1 MRERAA
7 GSESAAAGA
16 GRGARG
22 PAASPRPQHPRAR
35 SIPAPGRPQRAGQS
49 RAEGGKPTA
58 PPQPRRILGD
68 LEPDPRRI
76 RIPAPSIPRRCGH
89 SMGGGAPRL
98 DPRLLLLLLL
108 GLCGWSTALR
118 GNENSEALPESIP
131 SAPGTLPHFMEEP
144 DDSYII
150 KSNPIVLRCKA
161 KPAMQIFFKCNG
173 EWVHQNEHVSEESL
187 DEATGL
193 KVREVFINV
202 TRQQVE
208 DFHGPEDYWCQCVA
222 WSHLGT
228 SKSRKAS
235 VRIAYLRK
243 NFEQDPQGKEVPIEG
258 MIVLHC
264 RPPEGVPAAE
274 VEWLKNE
281 EPIDSNLDENIDTRA
296 DHNLIIRQARLS
308 DSGNY
313 TCMAANIV
321 AKRRSMSATVVVYV
335 NGGWSSWTEW
345 SNCNARCGR
354 GWQKRSR
361 TCTNP
366 APLNGGAFCEGM
378 SVQKITCTSLCPVD
392 GSWEVWSEW
401 SVCSPECE
409 HLRVRECIAPPP
421 RNGGKFCEG
430 LGQESEN
437 CTEGLCIQDKKPL
450 HEIKS
455 QNLETAS
462 DIALYSGL
470 GAAVLAVAVLVV
482 AVTLYRRSQSNSLL
496 LNSSM
501 QPELTV
507 SRTYSGPICLQDPLD
522 KELMTESSLF
532 NPLSDIKVKVQSSFM
547 VSLGV
552 TERAEFHGKAP
563 PGTFP
568 HGNVPH
574 PAFGTVQGRNK
585 AVYIQNLASI
595 STSSQLRTTAL
606 FGHLGGRLVVPNT
619 GVSLLIPHGAIPEES
634 SWEIY
639 LAITQKESSLQP
651 EGSAV
656 LLGPEV
662 TCGPSEVTVSTPFAL
677 TIPHCAHADPQ
688 HWSIHLKRRT
698 QQGKWEEVMS
708 VEEETTSCYCLLDP
722 YACHILLNSF
732 GTYALIGEPISDCA
746 VRQLKVAVFGCLS
759 CNSLDYNLRVYCMDN
774 TPCAFQEVVSDERLQ
789 GGQLLEEPKLLHFK
803 GNTCS
808 LQISVLDIP
817 PFLWRI
823 KPFTACQ
830 EVPFS
835 RVWRGSARPLLC
847 AFSLERYSPGTTQ
860 LSCKVCVRQL
870 KGHEQVLHVQT
881 SILESERETI
891 TFFAHDDSNFPAQVG
906 PKAFKIPFSIRQR
919 ICATFDAPSAKGKDW
934 QMLAQKNSINRNLS
948 YFATQSSPSAVILDL
963 WEARH
968 QQDGDLDSL
977 ACALEE
983 IGRTHS
989 QPPEPPEPEL
999 EEPDF
1004 SYSRQNG
1011 L

>member
-1 MRERAA
+1 MGRAA
-7 GSESAAAGA
+7 
-16 GRGARG
+16 
-22 PAASPRPQHPRAR
+22 
-35 SIPAPGRPQRAGQS
+35 APGGS
-49 RAEGGKPTA
+49 
-58 PPQPRRILGD
+58 
-68 LEPDPRRI
+68 
-76 RIPAPSIPRRCGH
+76 
-89 SMGGGAPRL
+89 GGGAPRWL
-98 DPRLLLLLLL
+98 PWL
-108 GLCGWSTALR
+108 GLCFWAAGAAAGR
-118 GNENSEALPESIP
+118 GTDNSEVLPESIP
-131 SAPGTLPHFMEEP
+131 SAPGTLPHFIEEP
-144 DDSYII
+144 DDAYII
-150 KSNPIVLRCKA
+150 KSNPIALRCKA
-161 KPAMQIFFKCNG
+161 RPAMQIFFKCNG

-187 DEATGL
+187 DESSGL

-243 NFEQDPQGKEVPIEG
+243 NFEQDPQGREVPIEG

-281 EPIDSNLDENIDTRA
+281 EPIDSEQDENIDTRA

-321 AKRRSMSATVVVYV
+321 AKRRSLSATVVVY
-335 NGGWSSWTEW
+335 
-345 SNCNARCGR
+345 
-354 GWQKRSR
+354 
-361 TCTNP
+361 
-366 APLNGGAFCEGM
+366 
-378 SVQKITCTSLCPVD
+378 VD

-409 HLRVRECIAPPP
+409 HLRIRECTAPAP

-430 LGQESEN
+430 LSQESEN
-437 CTEGLCIQDKKPL
+437 CTDGLCILDKKPL
-450 HEIKS
+450 HEIKPQS
-455 QNLETAS
+455 IESAS

-470 GAAVLAVAVLVV
+470 GAAVVAVAVLVIG
-482 AVTLYRRSQSNSLL
+482 VTLYRRSQSDYGVDVIDSSALTGGFQTFNFKTVRQGNSLL
-496 LNSSM
+496 LNSAM
-501 QPELTV
+501 QPDLTV

-552 TERAEFHGKAP
+552 SERAEYHGKNHSR
-563 PGTFP
+563 TFP
-568 HGNVPH
+568 HGNNHSFSTMH
-574 PAFGTVQGRNK
+574 PRNK
-585 AVYIQNLASI
+585 TPYIQNL
-595 STSSQLRTTAL
+595 SSLPTRTELRTTGV
-606 FGHLGGRLVVPNT
+606 FGHLGGRLVMPNT
-619 GVSLLIPHGAIPEES
+619 GVSLLIPHGAIPEEN

-639 LAITQKESSLQP
+639 MSINQGEPSLQSD
-651 EGSAV
+651 GSEV
-656 LLGPEV
+656 LLSPEV
-662 TCGPSEVTVSTPFAL
+662 TCGPPDMIVTTPFAL
-677 TIPHCAHADPQ
+677 TIPHCADVSSE
-688 HWSIHLKRRT
+688 HWNIHLKKRT

-708 VEEETTSCYCLLDP
+708 VEDESTSCYCLLDP
-722 YACHILLNSF
+722 FACHVLLDSF
-732 GTYALIGEPISDCA
+732 GTYALTGEPITDCA
-746 VRQLKVAVFGCLS
+746 VKQLKVAVFGCMS
-759 CNSLDYNLRVYCMDN
+759 CNSLDYNLRVYCVDN
-774 TPCAFQEVVSDERLQ
+774 TPCAFQEVVSDERHQ
-789 GGQLLEEPKLLHFK
+789 GGQLLEEPKLLHFQ
-803 GNTCS
+803 GNTFS

-835 RVWRGSARPLLC
+835 RVWCSNRQPLHC
-847 AFSLERYSPGTTQ
+847 AFSLERYTPTTTQ
-860 LSCKVCVRQL
+860 LSCKICIRQL
-870 KGHEQVLHVQT
+870 KGHEQILQVQT
-881 SILESERETI
+881 SILESEREAI
-891 TFFAHDDSNFPAQVG
+891 TFFAQEDSTFPAQTG
-906 PKAFKIPFSIRQR
+906 PKAFKIPYSIRQR
-919 ICATFDAPSAKGKDW
+919 ICATFDTPNAKGKDW

-948 YFATQSSPSAVILDL
+948 YFATQSSPSAVILNL

-968 QQDGDLDSL
+968 QHDGDLDSL

-983 IGRTHS
+983 IGRTHTKLSNISES
-989 QPPEPPEPEL
+989 QLDEA
-999 EEPDF
+999 DF
-1004 SYSRQNG
+1004 NYSRQNG

>member
-1 MRERAA
+1 MGRA
-7 GSESAAAGA
+7 SAAVGGGGARRWLSWLGLCFWAAGA
-16 GRGARG
+16 AAARG
-22 PAASPRPQHPRAR
+22 TDN
-35 SIPAPGRPQRAGQS
+35 G
-49 RAEGGKPTA
+49 EV
-58 PPQPRRILGD
+58 L
-68 LEPDPRRI
+68 PD
-76 RIPAPSIPRRCGH
+76 
-89 SMGGGAPRL
+89 
-98 DPRLLLLLLL
+98 
-108 GLCGWSTALR
+108 
-118 GNENSEALPESIP
+118 SIP
-131 SAPGTLPHFMEEP
+131 SAPGTLPHFIEEP
-144 DDSYII
+144 DDAYII
-150 KSNPIVLRCKA
+150 KSNPIALRCKA
-161 KPAMQIFFKCNG
+161 RPAMQIFFKCNG

-187 DEATGL
+187 DESSGL

-243 NFEQDPQGKEVPIEG
+243 NFEQDPQGREVPIEG

-281 EPIDSNLDENIDTRA
+281 EPIDSEQDENIDTRA

-321 AKRRSMSATVVVYV
+321 AKRRSLSATVVVY
-335 NGGWSSWTEW
+335 
-345 SNCNARCGR
+345 
-354 GWQKRSR
+354 
-361 TCTNP
+361 
-366 APLNGGAFCEGM
+366 
-378 SVQKITCTSLCPVD
+378 VD

-401 SVCSPECE
+401 SVCSPDCE
-409 HLRVRECIAPPP
+409 HLRIRECSAPPP

-430 LGQESEN
+430 LSQESEN
-437 CTEGLCIQDKKPL
+437 CTDGLCTLDKKPL
-450 HEIKS
+450 HEIKPQS
-455 QNLETAS
+455 IENAS

-470 GAAVLAVAVLVV
+470 GAAVVAVAVLVIG
-482 AVTLYRRSQSNSLL
+482 VTLYRRSQSDYGVDVIDSSALTGGFQTFNFKTVRQGLGMEPKTSCMLGKHSVTELHPLPCNSLL
-496 LNSSM
+496 LNSAM
-501 QPELTV
+501 QPDLTV

-552 TERAEFHGKAP
+552 SERAEYHGKNHS
-563 PGTFP
+563 GTFP
-568 HGNVPH
+568 HGNNRSFSTMH
-574 PAFGTVQGRNK
+574 PRNK
-585 AVYIQNLASI
+585 TPYIQNL
-595 STSSQLRTTAL
+595 SSLPTRTELRTTGV
-606 FGHLGGRLVVPNT
+606 FGHLGGRLVMPNT
-619 GVSLLIPHGAIPEES
+619 GVSLLIPHGAIPEEN

-639 LAITQKESSLQP
+639 MSINQGEPSLQSD
-651 EGSAV
+651 GSEV
-656 LLGPEV
+656 LLSPEV
-662 TCGPSEVTVSTPFAL
+662 TCGPPDIIVTTPFAL
-677 TIPHCAHADPQ
+677 TIPHCADVSSE
-688 HWSIHLKRRT
+688 HWNIHLKKRT

-708 VEEETTSCYCLLDP
+708 VEDESTSCYCLLDP
-722 YACHILLNSF
+722 FACHVLLDSF
-732 GTYALIGEPISDCA
+732 GTYALTGEPITDCA
-746 VRQLKVAVFGCLS
+746 VKQLKVAVFGCMS
-759 CNSLDYNLRVYCMDN
+759 CNSLDYNLRVYCVDN
-774 TPCAFQEVVSDERLQ
+774 TPCAFQEVVSDERHQ

-803 GNTCS
+803 GNTFS

-835 RVWRGSARPLLC
+835 RVWCSNRQPLHC
-847 AFSLERYSPGTTQ
+847 AFSLERYTPTTTQ
-860 LSCKVCVRQL
+860 LSCKICIRQL
-870 KGHEQVLHVQT
+870 KGHEQILQVQT

-891 TFFAHDDSNFPAQVG
+891 TFFAQEDSSFPAQTG
-906 PKAFKIPFSIRQR
+906 PKAFKIPYSIRQR
-919 ICATFDAPSAKGKDW
+919 ICATFDTPNAKGKDW

-948 YFATQSSPSAVILDL
+948 YFATQSSPSAVILNL

-968 QQDGDLDSL
+968 QHDGDLDSL

-983 IGRTHS
+983 IGRTHTKLSNITES
-989 QPPEPPEPEL
+989 QLDEA
-999 EEPDF
+999 DF
-1004 SYSRQNG
+1004 NYSRQNG

>member
-1 MRERAA
+1 MDKI
-7 GSESAAAGA
+7 AGA
-16 GRGARG
+16 DNG
-22 PAASPRPQHPRAR
+22 
-35 SIPAPGRPQRAGQS
+35 
-49 RAEGGKPTA
+49 ET
-58 PPQPRRILGD
+58 
-68 LEPDPRRI
+68 
-76 RIPAPSIPRRCGH
+76 
-89 SMGGGAPRL
+89 
-98 DPRLLLLLLL
+98 
-108 GLCGWSTALR
+108 
-118 GNENSEALPESIP
+118 LPESIP
-131 SAPGTLPHFMEEP
+131 SAPGTLPHFIEEP
-144 DDSYII
+144 DDAYII
-150 KSNPIVLRCKA
+150 KSNPIALRCKA
-161 KPAMQIFFKCNG
+161 RPAMQIFFKCNG

-187 DEATGL
+187 DESSGL

-243 NFEQDPQGKEVPIEG
+243 NFEQDPQGREVPIEG

-281 EPIDSNLDENIDTRA
+281 EPIDSEQDENIDTRA

-321 AKRRSMSATVVVYV
+321 AKRRSLSATVVVY
-335 NGGWSSWTEW
+335 
-345 SNCNARCGR
+345 
-354 GWQKRSR
+354 
-361 TCTNP
+361 
-366 APLNGGAFCEGM
+366 
-378 SVQKITCTSLCPVD
+378 VD

-409 HLRVRECIAPPP
+409 HLRIRECTAPPP

-430 LGQESEN
+430 LSQESEN
-437 CTEGLCIQDKKPL
+437 CTDGLCILDKKPL
-450 HEIKS
+450 HEIKPQS
-455 QNLETAS
+455 IENAS

-470 GAAVLAVAVLVV
+470 GAAVVAVAVLVIG
-482 AVTLYRRSQSNSLL
+482 VTLYRRSQSDYGVDVIDSSALTGNPLL

-501 QPELTV
+501 QPDLTV

-552 TERAEFHGKAP
+552 SERAEYHGKNHS
-563 PGTFP
+563 GTFP
-568 HGNVPH
+568 HGNNRSFSTMH
-574 PAFGTVQGRNK
+574 PRNK
-585 AVYIQNLASI
+585 TPYIQNL
-595 STSSQLRTTAL
+595 SSLPTRTELRTTGV
-606 FGHLGGRLVVPNT
+606 FGHLGGRLVMPNT
-619 GVSLLIPHGAIPEES
+619 GVSLLIPHGAIPEEN

-639 LAITQKESSLQP
+639 MSINQGEPSLQSD
-651 EGSAV
+651 GSEV
-656 LLGPEV
+656 LLSPEV
-662 TCGPSEVTVSTPFAL
+662 TCGPPDMTVTTPFAL
-677 TIPHCAHADPQ
+677 TIPHCADVSSE
-688 HWSIHLKRRT
+688 HWNIHLKKRT

-708 VEEETTSCYCLLDP
+708 VEDESTSCYCLLDP
-722 YACHILLNSF
+722 FACHVLLDSF
-732 GTYALIGEPISDCA
+732 GTYALTGEPITDCA
-746 VRQLKVAVFGCLS
+746 VKQLKVAVFGCMS
-759 CNSLDYNLRVYCMDN
+759 CNSLDYNLRVYCVDN
-774 TPCAFQEVVSDERLQ
+774 TPWAFQEVVSDERHQ

-803 GNTCS
+803 GNTFS

-835 RVWRGSARPLLC
+835 RVWCSNQQPLHC
-847 AFSLERYSPGTTQ
+847 AFSLERYTPTTTQ
-860 LSCKVCVRQL
+860 LSCKICIRQL
-870 KGHEQVLHVQT
+870 KGHEQILQVQT

-891 TFFAHDDSNFPAQVG
+891 TFFAQEDSTFPAQTG
-906 PKAFKIPFSIRQR
+906 PKAFKIPYSIRQR
-919 ICATFDAPSAKGKDW
+919 ICATFDTPNAKGKDW

-948 YFATQSSPSAVILDL
+948 YFATQSSPSAVILNL

-968 QQDGDLDSL
+968 QHDGDLDSL

-983 IGRTHS
+983 IGRTHTKLSNITES
-989 QPPEPPEPEL
+989 QLDEA
-999 EEPDF
+999 DF
-1004 SYSRQNG
+1004 NYSRQNG

>member
-1 MRERAA
+1 MGRA
-7 GSESAAAGA
+7 AAAGGGA
-16 GRGARG
+16 GGARRWL
-22 PAASPRPQHPRAR
+22 PW
-35 SIPAPGRPQRAGQS
+35 
-49 RAEGGKPTA
+49 
-58 PPQPRRILGD
+58 
-68 LEPDPRRI
+68 
-76 RIPAPSIPRRCGH
+76 
-89 SMGGGAPRL
+89 
-98 DPRLLLLLLL
+98 L
-108 GLCGWSTALR
+108 GLCFWAAGAAAAR
-118 GNENSEALPESIP
+118 GADNGEALPESIP
-131 SAPGTLPHFMEEP
+131 SAPGTLPHFIEEP
-144 DDSYII
+144 DDAYII
-150 KSNPIVLRCKA
+150 KSNPIALRCKA
-161 KPAMQIFFKCNG
+161 RPAMQIFFKCNG

-187 DEATGL
+187 DESSGL

-243 NFEQDPQGKEVPIEG
+243 NFEQDPQGREVPIEG

-281 EPIDSNLDENIDTRA
+281 EPIDSEQDENIDTRA

-321 AKRRSMSATVVVYV
+321 AKRRSLSATVVVY
-335 NGGWSSWTEW
+335 
-345 SNCNARCGR
+345 
-354 GWQKRSR
+354 
-361 TCTNP
+361 
-366 APLNGGAFCEGM
+366 
-378 SVQKITCTSLCPVD
+378 VD

-409 HLRVRECIAPPP
+409 HLRIRECTAPPP

-430 LGQESEN
+430 LSQESEN
-437 CTEGLCIQDKKPL
+437 CTDGLCILDKKPL
-450 HEIKS
+450 HEIKPQS
-455 QNLETAS
+455 IENAS

-470 GAAVLAVAVLVV
+470 GAAVVAVAVLVIG
-482 AVTLYRRSQSNSLL
+482 VTLYRRSQSDYGVDVIDSSALTGNPLL

-501 QPELTV
+501 QPDLTV
-507 SRTYSGPICLQDPLD
+507 SRTYSGPICLQDPMD

-552 TERAEFHGKAP
+552 SERAEYHGKNHS
-563 PGTFP
+563 GTFP
-568 HGNVPH
+568 HGNNRSFSTMH
-574 PAFGTVQGRNK
+574 PRNK
-585 AVYIQNLASI
+585 TPYIQNL
-595 STSSQLRTTAL
+595 SSLPTRTELRTTGV
-606 FGHLGGRLVVPNT
+606 FGHLGGRLVMPNT
-619 GVSLLIPHGAIPEES
+619 GVSLLIPHGAIPEEN

-639 LAITQKESSLQP
+639 MSINQGEPSLQSD
-651 EGSAV
+651 GSEV
-656 LLGPEV
+656 LLSPEV
-662 TCGPSEVTVSTPFAL
+662 TCGPPDMTVTTPFAL
-677 TIPHCAHADPQ
+677 TIPHCADVSSE
-688 HWSIHLKRRT
+688 HWNIHLKKRT

-708 VEEETTSCYCLLDP
+708 VEDESTSCYCLLDP
-722 YACHILLNSF
+722 FACHVLLDSF
-732 GTYALIGEPISDCA
+732 GTYALTGEPITDCA
-746 VRQLKVAVFGCLS
+746 VKQLKVAVFGCMS
-759 CNSLDYNLRVYCMDN
+759 CNSLDYNLRVYCVDN
-774 TPCAFQEVVSDERLQ
+774 TPWAFQEVVSDERHQ

-803 GNTCS
+803 GNTFS

-835 RVWRGSARPLLC
+835 RVWCSNQQPLHC
-847 AFSLERYSPGTTQ
+847 AFSLERYTPTTTQ
-860 LSCKVCVRQL
+860 LSCKICIRQL
-870 KGHEQVLHVQT
+870 KGHEQILQVQT

-891 TFFAHDDSNFPAQVG
+891 TFFAQEDSTFPAQTG
-906 PKAFKIPFSIRQR
+906 PKAFKIPYSIRQR
-919 ICATFDAPSAKGKDW
+919 ICATFDTPNAKGKDW

-948 YFATQSSPSAVILDL
+948 YFATQSSPSAVILNL

-968 QQDGDLDSL
+968 QHDGDLDSL

-983 IGRTHS
+983 IGRTHTKLSNITES
-989 QPPEPPEPEL
+989 QLDEA
-999 EEPDF
+999 DF
-1004 SYSRQNG
+1004 NYSRQNG

>member
-1 MRERAA
+1 MRA
-7 GSESAAAGA
+7 GSLDGRTAPCVCVGLLFALLGGA
-16 GRGARG
+16 G
-22 PAASPRPQHPRAR
+22 
-35 SIPAPGRPQRAGQS
+35 
-49 RAEGGKPTA
+49 T
-58 PPQPRRILGD
+58 
-68 LEPDPRRI
+68 
-76 RIPAPSIPRRCGH
+76 
-89 SMGGGAPRL
+89 
-98 DPRLLLLLLL
+98 
-108 GLCGWSTALR
+108 LR
-118 GNENSEALPESIP
+118 GTDTSETLPESVP
-131 SAPGTLPHFMEEP
+131 SAPGTLPHFMQEP
-144 DDSYII
+144 DDAYII
-150 KSNPIVLRCKA
+150 KSNPIVLRCRA
-161 KPAMQIFFKCNG
+161 MPAMQIFFKCNG
-173 EWVHQNEHVSEESL
+173 EWVHQNEHVSEESM
-187 DEATGL
+187 DKITGL
-193 KVREVFINV
+193 MIREAYINV

-222 WSHLGT
+222 WSLLGT

-281 EPIDSNLDENIDTRA
+281 EPVNAEQDENIDTRA

-321 AKRRSMSATVVVYV
+321 AKRRSLSATVVVYV
-335 NGGWSSWTEW
+335 NGGWSSWTAW
-345 SNCNARCGR
+345 SNCNAQCGR

-378 SVQKITCTSLCPVD
+378 SVQKITCTSLCPMD
-392 GSWEVWSEW
+392 GAWEVWSEW

-409 HLRVRECIAPPP
+409 HLRIRECTSPPP

-430 LGQESEN
+430 PNQESEN
-437 CTEGLCIQDKKPL
+437 CTEGLCIQDRKPL
-450 HEIKS
+450 HEIKP
-455 QNLETAS
+455 QNIENPT

-470 GAAVLAVAVLVV
+470 GAAVIAVAVIVIG
-482 AVTLYRRSQSNSLL
+482 VTLYRRSQSEYGVDVIDSSALTGGFQTFNFKTVRQGNSLL

-501 QPELTV
+501 QPDLTV
-507 SRTYSGPICLQDPLD
+507 SRTYSGPICLQDPID

-552 TERAEFHGKAP
+552 TEHSEYHGKTHS
-563 PGTFP
+563 GTFP
-568 HGNVPH
+568 HDN
-574 PAFGTVQGRNK
+574 NK
-585 AVYIQNLASI
+585 TFNPVHVKNKTAYIQNLSSLSKQNEMRATSI
-595 STSSQLRTTAL
+595 
-606 FGHLGGRLVVPNT
+606 FGHLGGRLGIPNT
-619 GVSLLIPHGAIPEES
+619 GVSLLIPHGAIPEET

-639 LAITQKESSLQP
+639 LAINHDESSLQL
-651 EGSAV
+651 EGSEI

-662 TCGPSEVTVSTPFAL
+662 TCGPIELMVSTPFAL
-677 TIPHCAHADPQ
+677 TIPHCADVNSE
-688 HWSIHLKRRT
+688 HWNIHLKKRKHL
-698 QQGKWEEVMS
+698 GKWEEVMS

-722 YACHILLNSF
+722 YACHILLDSF
-732 GTYALIGEPISDCA
+732 GTYALFGEPLSDCS
-746 VRQLKVAVFGCLS
+746 VKELKVAVFGCMS
-759 CNSLDYNLRVYCMDN
+759 CNSLDYSLRVYCVDN
-774 TPCAFQEVVSDERLQ
+774 TPWAFQDVISGERHQ

-803 GNTCS
+803 GNTFS

-835 RVWRGSARPLLC
+835 RVWRNNKQPLHC
-847 AFSLERYSPGTTQ
+847 AFSLERYTPATTQ
-860 LSCKVCVRQL
+860 LSCKICVRQV
-870 KGHEQVLHVQT
+870 KGHEQILQIQT
-881 SILESERETI
+881 SILENERGTI
-891 TFFAHDDSNFPAQVG
+891 TFFSHDDNFPVQMG
-906 PKAFKIPFSIRQR
+906 PQAFKIPYSIRQR
-919 ICATFDAPSAKGKDW
+919 ICATFDTPSAKGKDW

-948 YFATQSSPSAVILDL
+948 YFATHHSPSAVILDL

-968 QQDGDLDSL
+968 QHDGDLDSL

-983 IGRTHS
+983 IGRTQS
-989 QPPEPPEPEL
+989 QLSNLTETQM
-999 EEPDF
+999 EESNF

>member
-1 MRERAA
+1 M
-7 GSESAAAGA
+7 GTAAAG
-16 GRGARG
+16 GGCGARRWL
-22 PAASPRPQHPRAR
+22 PW
-35 SIPAPGRPQRAGQS
+35 
-49 RAEGGKPTA
+49 
-58 PPQPRRILGD
+58 
-68 LEPDPRRI
+68 
-76 RIPAPSIPRRCGH
+76 
-89 SMGGGAPRL
+89 
-98 DPRLLLLLLL
+98 L
-108 GLCGWSTALR
+108 GLCFWAAGAAAAR
-118 GNENSEALPESIP
+118 GADNGEVLPDSIP
-131 SAPGTLPHFMEEP
+131 SAPGTLPHFIEEP
-144 DDSYII
+144 EDAYII
-150 KSNPIVLRCKA
+150 KSNPIALRCKA
-161 KPAMQIFFKCNG
+161 RPAMQIFFKCNG

-187 DEATGL
+187 DESSGL

-243 NFEQDPQGKEVPIEG
+243 NFEQDPQGREVPIEG

-281 EPIDSNLDENIDTRA
+281 EPIDSTQDENIDTRA

-321 AKRRSMSATVVVYV
+321 AKRRSLSATVVVY
-335 NGGWSSWTEW
+335 
-345 SNCNARCGR
+345 
-354 GWQKRSR
+354 
-361 TCTNP
+361 
-366 APLNGGAFCEGM
+366 
-378 SVQKITCTSLCPVD
+378 VD

-409 HLRVRECIAPPP
+409 HLRIRECTAPPP

-430 LGQESEN
+430 LSQESEN
-437 CTEGLCIQDKKPL
+437 CTDGLCILDKKPL
-450 HEIKS
+450 HEIKPQS
-455 QNLETAS
+455 IENAS

-470 GAAVLAVAVLVV
+470 GAAVVAVAVLVIG
-482 AVTLYRRSQSNSLL
+482 VTLYRRSHSDYGVDVIDSSALTGGFQTFNFKTVRQGNSLL
-496 LNSSM
+496 LNPAM
-501 QPELTV
+501 QPDLTV

-552 TERAEFHGKAP
+552 SERAEYHGKNHS
-563 PGTFP
+563 GTFP
-568 HGNVPH
+568 HGNNRGFSTVH
-574 PAFGTVQGRNK
+574 PRNK
-585 AVYIQNLASI
+585 TPYIQNL
-595 STSSQLRTTAL
+595 SSLPTRTELRTTGV
-606 FGHLGGRLVVPNT
+606 FGHLGGRLVMPNT
-619 GVSLLIPHGAIPEES
+619 GVSLLIPHGAIPEEN

-639 LAITQKESSLQP
+639 MSINQGEPSLQSD
-651 EGSAV
+651 GSEV
-656 LLGPEV
+656 LLSPEV
-662 TCGPSEVTVSTPFAL
+662 TCGPPDMLVTTPFAL
-677 TIPHCAHADPQ
+677 TIPHCADVSSE
-688 HWSIHLKRRT
+688 HWNIHLKKRT

-708 VEEETTSCYCLLDP
+708 VEDESTSCYCLLDP
-722 YACHILLNSF
+722 FACHVLLDSF
-732 GTYALIGEPISDCA
+732 GTYALTGEPITDCA
-746 VRQLKVAVFGCLS
+746 VKQLKVAVFGCMS
-759 CNSLDYNLRVYCMDN
+759 CNSLDYNLRVYCVDN
-774 TPCAFQEVVSDERLQ
+774 TPCAFQEVVSDERHQ

-803 GNTCS
+803 GNTFS

-835 RVWRGSARPLLC
+835 RVWSSNRQPLHC
-847 AFSLERYSPGTTQ
+847 AFSLERYTPTTTQ
-860 LSCKVCVRQL
+860 LSCKICIRQL
-870 KGHEQVLHVQT
+870 KGHEQILQVQT

-891 TFFAHDDSNFPAQVG
+891 TFFAQEDSTFPAQTG
-906 PKAFKIPFSIRQR
+906 PKAFKIPYSIRQR
-919 ICATFDAPSAKGKDW
+919 ICATFDTPNAKGKDW

-948 YFATQSSPSAVILDL
+948 YFATQSSPSAVILNL

-983 IGRTHS
+983 IGRTHTKLSNITES
-989 QPPEPPEPEL
+989 QL
-999 EEPDF
+999 EEADF
-1004 SYSRQNG
+1004 NYSRQNG

>member
-1 MRERAA
+1 MGTGAA
-7 GSESAAAGA
+7 DGSRGARRWLPWLGLCFWAAGA
-16 GRGARG
+16 AAARGADG
-22 PAASPRPQHPRAR
+22 S
-35 SIPAPGRPQRAGQS
+35 
-49 RAEGGKPTA
+49 E
-58 PPQPRRILGD
+58 IL
-68 LEPDPRRI
+68 PD
-76 RIPAPSIPRRCGH
+76 
-89 SMGGGAPRL
+89 
-98 DPRLLLLLLL
+98 
-108 GLCGWSTALR
+108 
-118 GNENSEALPESIP
+118 SIP
-131 SAPGTLPHFMEEP
+131 SAPGTLPHFIEEP
-144 DDSYII
+144 EDAYII
-150 KSNPIVLRCKA
+150 KSNPIALRCKA
-161 KPAMQIFFKCNG
+161 RPAMQIFFKCNG

-187 DEATGL
+187 DESSGL

-243 NFEQDPQGKEVPIEG
+243 NFEQDPQGREVPIEG

-281 EPIDSNLDENIDTRA
+281 EPIDSEQDENIDTRA

-321 AKRRSMSATVVVYV
+321 AKRRSLSATVVVY
-335 NGGWSSWTEW
+335 
-345 SNCNARCGR
+345 
-354 GWQKRSR
+354 
-361 TCTNP
+361 
-366 APLNGGAFCEGM
+366 
-378 SVQKITCTSLCPVD
+378 VD

-409 HLRVRECIAPPP
+409 HLRIRECTAPPP

-430 LGQESEN
+430 LSQESEN
-437 CTEGLCIQDKKPL
+437 CTDGLCILDKKPL
-450 HEIKS
+450 HEIKPQS
-455 QNLETAS
+455 IENAS

-470 GAAVLAVAVLVV
+470 GAAVVAVAVLVIG
-482 AVTLYRRSQSNSLL
+482 VTLYRRSHSDYGVDVIDSSALTGNSLL
-496 LNSSM
+496 LNPAM
-501 QPELTV
+501 QPDLTV

-552 TERAEFHGKAP
+552 SERAEYHGKNHS
-563 PGTFP
+563 GTFP
-568 HGNVPH
+568 HGNNRGFSTIH
-574 PAFGTVQGRNK
+574 PRNK
-585 AVYIQNLASI
+585 TPYVQNL
-595 STSSQLRTTAL
+595 SSLPTRTELRTTGV
-606 FGHLGGRLVVPNT
+606 FGHLGGRLVMPNT
-619 GVSLLIPHGAIPEES
+619 GVSLLIPHGAIPEEN

-639 LAITQKESSLQP
+639 MSINQGEPSLQSD
-651 EGSAV
+651 GSEV
-656 LLGPEV
+656 LLSPEV
-662 TCGPSEVTVSTPFAL
+662 TCGPPDMLVTTPFAL
-677 TIPHCAHADPQ
+677 TIPHCADVSSE
-688 HWSIHLKRRT
+688 HWNIHLKKRT

-708 VEEETTSCYCLLDP
+708 VEDESTSCYCLLDP
-722 YACHILLNSF
+722 FACHVLLDSF
-732 GTYALIGEPISDCA
+732 GTYALTGEPITDCA
-746 VRQLKVAVFGCLS
+746 VKQLKVAVFGCMS
-759 CNSLDYNLRVYCMDN
+759 CNSLDYNLRVYCVDN
-774 TPCAFQEVVSDERLQ
+774 TPCAFQEVVSDERHQ

-803 GNTCS
+803 GNTFS

-835 RVWRGSARPLLC
+835 RVWSSNRQPLHC
-847 AFSLERYSPGTTQ
+847 AFSLERYTPTTTQ
-860 LSCKVCVRQL
+860 LSCKICIRQL
-870 KGHEQVLHVQT
+870 KGHEQILQVQT

-891 TFFAHDDSNFPAQVG
+891 TFFAQEDSTFPAQTG
-906 PKAFKIPFSIRQR
+906 PKAFKIPYSIRQR
-919 ICATFDAPSAKGKDW
+919 ICATFDTPNAKGKDW

-948 YFATQSSPSAVILDL
+948 YFATQSSPSAVILNL

-983 IGRTHS
+983 IGRTHTKLS
-989 QPPEPPEPEL
+989 NITEAQIDDA
-999 EEPDF
+999 DF
-1004 SYSRQNG
+1004 NYSRQNG

>member
-1 MRERAA
+1 MGRAA
-7 GSESAAAGA
+7 ATGGGCRGARRWLRWLGLCFWAAGA
-16 GRGARG
+16 AAARG
-22 PAASPRPQHPRAR
+22 TDN
-35 SIPAPGRPQRAGQS
+35 G
-49 RAEGGKPTA
+49 
-58 PPQPRRILGD
+58 
-68 LEPDPRRI
+68 
-76 RIPAPSIPRRCGH
+76 
-89 SMGGGAPRL
+89 
-98 DPRLLLLLLL
+98 
-108 GLCGWSTALR
+108 
-118 GNENSEALPESIP
+118 EALPESIP
-131 SAPGTLPHFMEEP
+131 SAPGTLPHFIEEP
-144 DDSYII
+144 DDAYII
-150 KSNPIVLRCKA
+150 KSNPIALRCKA
-161 KPAMQIFFKCNG
+161 RPAMQIFFKCNG

-187 DEATGL
+187 DESSGL

-243 NFEQDPQGKEVPIEG
+243 NFEQDPQGREVPIEG

-281 EPIDSNLDENIDTRA
+281 EPIDSEQDENIDTRA

-321 AKRRSMSATVVVYV
+321 AKRRSLSATVVVY
-335 NGGWSSWTEW
+335 
-345 SNCNARCGR
+345 
-354 GWQKRSR
+354 
-361 TCTNP
+361 
-366 APLNGGAFCEGM
+366 
-378 SVQKITCTSLCPVD
+378 VD

-409 HLRVRECIAPPP
+409 HLRIRECTAPPP

-430 LGQESEN
+430 LSQESEN
-437 CTEGLCIQDKKPL
+437 CTDGLCILDKKPL
-450 HEIKS
+450 HEIKPQS
-455 QNLETAS
+455 IENTS

-470 GAAVLAVAVLVV
+470 GAAVVAVAVLVIG
-482 AVTLYRRSQSNSLL
+482 VTLYRRSQSDYGVDVIDSSALTGNSLL
-496 LNSSM
+496 LNSAM
-501 QPELTV
+501 QPDLTV

-552 TERAEFHGKAP
+552 SERAEYHGKNHSR
-563 PGTFP
+563 TFP
-568 HGNVPH
+568 HGNNHSFSTMH
-574 PAFGTVQGRNK
+574 PRNK
-585 AVYIQNLASI
+585 TPYIQNL
-595 STSSQLRTTAL
+595 SSLPTRTELRTTGV
-606 FGHLGGRLVVPNT
+606 FGHLGGRLVMPNT
-619 GVSLLIPHGAIPEES
+619 GVSLLIPHGAIPEEN

-639 LAITQKESSLQP
+639 MSINQGEPSLQSD
-651 EGSAV
+651 GSEV
-656 LLGPEV
+656 LLSPEV
-662 TCGPSEVTVSTPFAL
+662 TCGPPDMIVTTPFAL
-677 TIPHCAHADPQ
+677 TIPHCADVSSE
-688 HWSIHLKRRT
+688 HWNIHLKKRT

-708 VEEETTSCYCLLDP
+708 VEDESTSCYCLLDP
-722 YACHILLNSF
+722 FACHVLLDSF
-732 GTYALIGEPISDCA
+732 GTYALTGEPITDCA
-746 VRQLKVAVFGCLS
+746 VKQLKVAVFGCMS
-759 CNSLDYNLRVYCMDN
+759 CNSLDYNLRVYCVDN
-774 TPCAFQEVVSDERLQ
+774 TPCAFQEVVSDERHQ

-803 GNTCS
+803 GNTFS

-835 RVWRGSARPLLC
+835 RVWCSNRQPLHC
-847 AFSLERYSPGTTQ
+847 AFSLERYTPTTTQ
-860 LSCKVCVRQL
+860 LSCKICIRQL
-870 KGHEQVLHVQT
+870 KGHEQILQVQT

-891 TFFAHDDSNFPAQVG
+891 TFFAQEDSTFPAQTG
-906 PKAFKIPFSIRQR
+906 PKAFKIPYSIRQR
-919 ICATFDAPSAKGKDW
+919 ICATFDTPNAKGKDW

-948 YFATQSSPSAVILDL
+948 YFATQSSPSAVILNL

-968 QQDGDLDSL
+968 QHDGDLDSL

-983 IGRTHS
+983 IGRTHTKLSNISES
-989 QPPEPPEPEL
+989 QLDEA
-999 EEPDF
+999 DF
-1004 SYSRQNG
+1004 NYSRQNG

>member
-1 MRERAA
+1 MCVRLKVPYHANSISRHEFICIGLAGLLIRMQSFPVEILRAS
-7 GSESAAAGA
+7 GVFCHDVG
-16 GRGARG
+16 
-22 PAASPRPQHPRAR
+22 AASVDCSNTFFHFT
-35 SIPAPGRPQRAGQS
+35 GTDNG
-49 RAEGGKPTA
+49 EV
-58 PPQPRRILGD
+58 L
-68 LEPDPRRI
+68 PD
-76 RIPAPSIPRRCGH
+76 
-89 SMGGGAPRL
+89 
-98 DPRLLLLLLL
+98 
-108 GLCGWSTALR
+108 
-118 GNENSEALPESIP
+118 SIP
-131 SAPGTLPHFMEEP
+131 SAPGTLPHFIEEP
-144 DDSYII
+144 DDAYII
-150 KSNPIVLRCKA
+150 KSNPIALRCKA
-161 KPAMQIFFKCNG
+161 RPAMQIFFKCNG

-187 DEATGL
+187 DESSGL

-243 NFEQDPQGKEVPIEG
+243 NFEQDPQGREVPIEG

-281 EPIDSNLDENIDTRA
+281 EPIDSEQDEHIDTRA

-321 AKRRSMSATVVVYV
+321 AKRRSLSATVVVYV

-345 SNCNARCGR
+345 SACNVPCGR

-378 SVQKITCTSLCPVD
+378 SVQKITCTALCPVD

-409 HLRVRECIAPPP
+409 HLRIRECTAPAP

-430 LGQESEN
+430 LSQESEN
-437 CTEGLCIQDKKPL
+437 CTDGLCIL
-450 HEIKS
+450 GWSRRGIE
-455 QNLETAS
+455 NAS

-470 GAAVLAVAVLVV
+470 GAAVVAVAVLVIGI
-482 AVTLYRRSQSNSLL
+482 TLYRRSQSDYGVDVIDSSALTGGFQTFNFKTVRQGNSLL
-496 LNSSM
+496 LNPSM
-501 QPELTV
+501 QPDLTV

-552 TERAEFHGKAP
+552 SERAEYHGKNHS
-563 PGTFP
+563 GTFP
-568 HGNVPH
+568 HGNNRS
-574 PAFGTVQGRNK
+574 FTTVHARNK
-585 AVYIQNLASI
+585 TPYIQNL
-595 STSSQLRTTAL
+595 SSLPTRTELRTTGV
-606 FGHLGGRLVVPNT
+606 FGHLGGRLVMPNT
-619 GVSLLIPHGAIPEES
+619 GVSLLIPHGAIPEEN

-639 LAITQKESSLQP
+639 MSINQGEPSLQSD
-651 EGSAV
+651 GSEV
-656 LLGPEV
+656 LLSPEV
-662 TCGPSEVTVSTPFAL
+662 TCGPPDMIVTTPFAL
-677 TIPHCAHADPQ
+677 TIPHCADVSSE
-688 HWSIHLKRRT
+688 HWNIHLKKRT

-708 VEEETTSCYCLLDP
+708 VEDESTSCYCLLDP
-722 YACHILLNSF
+722 FACHVLLDGF
-732 GTYALIGEPISDCA
+732 GTYALTGEPITDCA
-746 VRQLKVAVFGCLS
+746 VKQLKVAVFGCLS
-759 CNSLDYNLRVYCMDN
+759 CNSLDYNLRVYCVDN
-774 TPCAFQEVVSDERLQ
+774 TPWAFQEVVSDERHQ

-803 GNTCS
+803 GNTFS

-835 RVWRGSARPLLC
+835 RVWCSNRQPLHC
-847 AFSLERYSPGTTQ
+847 AFSLERYTPTTTQ
-860 LSCKVCVRQL
+860 LSCKICIRQL
-870 KGHEQVLHVQT
+870 KGHEQILQVQT

-891 TFFAHDDSNFPAQVG
+891 TFFAQEDSTFPAQTG
-906 PKAFKIPFSIRQR
+906 PKAFKIPYSIRQR
-919 ICATFDAPSAKGKDW
+919 ICATFDTPNAKGKDW

-948 YFATQSSPSAVILDL
+948 YFATQSSPSAVILNL

-968 QQDGDLDSL
+968 QHDGDLDSL

-983 IGRTHS
+983 IGRTHTKLSNIAES
-989 QPPEPPEPEL
+989 QLDEA
-999 EEPDF
+999 DF
-1004 SYSRQNG
+1004 NYSRQNG

>member
-1 MRERAA
+1 MGIRAA
-7 GSESAAAGA
+7 GG
-16 GRGARG
+16 GCPARL
-22 PAASPRPQHPRAR
+22 
-35 SIPAPGRPQRAGQS
+35 
-49 RAEGGKPTA
+49 
-58 PPQPRRILGD
+58 RR
-68 LEPDPRRI
+68 
-76 RIPAPSIPRRCGH
+76 
-89 SMGGGAPRL
+89 
-98 DPRLLLLLLL
+98 RLLFLLE
-108 GLCGWSTALR
+108 LCSWAAALR
-118 GNENSEALPESIP
+118 GNDNSEALPESLP
-131 SAPGTLPHFMEEP
+131 SAPGTLPHFMQEP
-144 DDSYII
+144 DDAYII
-150 KSNPIVLRCKA
+150 KSNPIALRCKA
-161 KPAMQIFFKCNG
+161 MPAMQIFFKCNG
-173 EWVHQNEHVSEESL
+173 EWVHQNEHVSEESM
-187 DEATGL
+187 DESTGL

-281 EPIDSNLDENIDTRA
+281 EPIDSSQDENIDTRA

-313 TCMAANIV
+313 TCVAANIV
-321 AKRRSMSATVVVYV
+321 AKRRSMSATVVVY
-335 NGGWSSWTEW
+335 
-345 SNCNARCGR
+345 
-354 GWQKRSR
+354 
-361 TCTNP
+361 
-366 APLNGGAFCEGM
+366 
-378 SVQKITCTSLCPVD
+378 VD

-409 HLRVRECIAPPP
+409 HLRIRECTAPPP

-430 LGQESEN
+430 FSQESEN
-437 CTEGLCIQDKKPL
+437 CTEGLCIQDI
-450 HEIKS
+450 E
-455 QNLETAS
+455 NAS

-470 GAAVLAVAVLVV
+470 GAAVIAVAVLVV
-482 AVTLYRRSQSNSLL
+482 GITLYRRSQSEYGVDVIDSSALTGGFQTFNFKTVRQGNSLL

-501 QPELTV
+501 QPDLTV
-507 SRTYSGPICLQDPLD
+507 SRTYSGPICLQDPMD

-552 TERAEFHGKAP
+552 TERAEYHGKAHS
-563 PGTFP
+563 GTFP
-568 HGNVPH
+568 HGNNRGFTTIH
-574 PAFGTVQGRNK
+574 ARNK
-585 AVYIQNLASI
+585 TTYIQNLSSL
-595 STSSQLRTTAL
+595 STRSELRTTGI
-606 FGHLGGRLVVPNT
+606 FGHLGGRLVMPNT

-639 LAITQKESSLQP
+639 LTISQGESSLQP
-651 EGSAV
+651 EGTEV

-662 TCGPSEVTVSTPFAL
+662 TCGPPDVTVATPFAL
-677 TIPHCAHADPQ
+677 TIPHCAEVNSE
-688 HWSIHLKRRT
+688 HWNIHLKKRT

-708 VEEETTSCYCLLDP
+708 MEEETTSCYCLLDP
-722 YACHILLNSF
+722 YACHILLDSF
-732 GTYALIGEPISDCA
+732 GTYALAGEPISDCA
-746 VRQLKVAVFGCLS
+746 VKQLKVAVFGCMS

-774 TPCAFQEVVSDERLQ
+774 TPCAFQEVVSGERHQ

-803 GNTCS
+803 GNTFS

-830 EVPFS
+830 N
-835 RVWRGSARPLLC
+835 
-847 AFSLERYSPGTTQ
+847 
-860 LSCKVCVRQL
+860 
-870 KGHEQVLHVQT
+870 
-881 SILESERETI
+881 ERETI
-891 TFFAHDDSNFPAQVG
+891 TLFAREDSNFPTQTG
-906 PKAFKIPFSIRQR
+906 PKAFKIPYSIRQR
-919 ICATFDAPSAKGKDW
+919 ICATFDTPNAKGKDW

-968 QQDGDLDSL
+968 QHDGDLDSL

-989 QPPEPPEPEL
+989 KISNITETQI
-999 EEPDF
+999 EETDF

>member
-1 MRERAA
+1 MGTSAA
-7 GSESAAAGA
+7 GGGCGARRWLPWLGLCFWAAGA
-16 GRGARG
+16 AAARGA
-22 PAASPRPQHPRAR
+22 
-35 SIPAPGRPQRAGQS
+35 
-49 RAEGGKPTA
+49 
-58 PPQPRRILGD
+58 D
-68 LEPDPRRI
+68 
-76 RIPAPSIPRRCGH
+76 
-89 SMGGGAPRL
+89 
-98 DPRLLLLLLL
+98 
-108 GLCGWSTALR
+108 
-118 GNENSEALPESIP
+118 NSEVLPDSIP
-131 SAPGTLPHFMEEP
+131 SAPGTLPHFIEEP
-144 DDSYII
+144 EDAYII
-150 KSNPIVLRCKA
+150 KSYPIALRCKA
-161 KPAMQIFFKCNG
+161 RPAMQIFFKCNG

-187 DEATGL
+187 DESSGL

-243 NFEQDPQGKEVPIEG
+243 NFEQDPQGREVPIEG

-281 EPIDSNLDENIDTRA
+281 EPIDSEQDENIDTRA

-321 AKRRSMSATVVVYV
+321 AKRRSLSATVVVYV
-335 NGGWSSWTEW
+335 
-345 SNCNARCGR
+345 
-354 GWQKRSR
+354 
-361 TCTNP
+361 
-366 APLNGGAFCEGM
+366 
-378 SVQKITCTSLCPVD
+378 D
-392 GSWEVWSEW
+392 GNWEVWSEW

-409 HLRVRECIAPPP
+409 HLRIRECTAPPP

-430 LGQESEN
+430 LSQESEN
-437 CTEGLCIQDKKPL
+437 CTDGLCILDKKPL
-450 HEIKS
+450 HEIKPQRWS
-455 QNLETAS
+455 RRGIENAS

-470 GAAVLAVAVLVV
+470 GAAVVAVAVLVIG
-482 AVTLYRRSQSNSLL
+482 VTLYRRSHSDYGVDVIDSSALTGGFQTFNFKTVRQGNSLL
-496 LNSSM
+496 LNPAM
-501 QPELTV
+501 QPDLTV

-552 TERAEFHGKAP
+552 SERAEYHGKNHS
-563 PGTFP
+563 GTFP
-568 HGNVPH
+568 HGNNRGFSTIH
-574 PAFGTVQGRNK
+574 PRNK
-585 AVYIQNLASI
+585 TPYIQNL
-595 STSSQLRTTAL
+595 SSLPTRTELRTTGV
-606 FGHLGGRLVVPNT
+606 FGHLGGRLVMPNT
-619 GVSLLIPHGAIPEES
+619 GVSLLIPHGAIPEEN

-639 LAITQKESSLQP
+639 MSINQGEPSLQSD
-651 EGSAV
+651 GSEV
-656 LLGPEV
+656 LLSPEV
-662 TCGPSEVTVSTPFAL
+662 TCGPPDMLVTTPFAL
-677 TIPHCAHADPQ
+677 TIPHCADVSSE
-688 HWSIHLKRRT
+688 HWNIHLKKRT

-708 VEEETTSCYCLLDP
+708 VEDESTSCYCLLDP
-722 YACHILLNSF
+722 FACHVLLDSF
-732 GTYALIGEPISDCA
+732 GTYALTGEPITDCA
-746 VRQLKVAVFGCLS
+746 VKQLKVAVFGCMS
-759 CNSLDYNLRVYCMDN
+759 CNSLDYNLRVYCVDN
-774 TPCAFQEVVSDERLQ
+774 TPCAFQEVVSDERHQ

-803 GNTCS
+803 GNTFS

-835 RVWRGSARPLLC
+835 RVWSSNRQPLHC
-847 AFSLERYSPGTTQ
+847 AFSLERYTPTTTQ
-860 LSCKVCVRQL
+860 LSCKICIRQL
-870 KGHEQVLHVQT
+870 KGHEQILQVQT

-891 TFFAHDDSNFPAQVG
+891 TFFAQEDSTFPAQTG
-906 PKAFKIPFSIRQR
+906 PKAFKIPYSIRQR
-919 ICATFDAPSAKGKDW
+919 ICATFDTPNAKGKDW

-948 YFATQSSPSAVILDL
+948 YFATQSSPSAVILNL

-983 IGRTHS
+983 IGRTHTKLSNITES
-989 QPPEPPEPEL
+989 QL
-999 EEPDF
+999 EEADF
-1004 SYSRQNG
+1004 NYSRQNG

>member
-1 MRERAA
+1 MRADN
-7 GSESAAAGA
+7 G
-16 GRGARG
+16 
-22 PAASPRPQHPRAR
+22 
-35 SIPAPGRPQRAGQS
+35 
-49 RAEGGKPTA
+49 
-58 PPQPRRILGD
+58 
-68 LEPDPRRI
+68 
-76 RIPAPSIPRRCGH
+76 
-89 SMGGGAPRL
+89 
-98 DPRLLLLLLL
+98 
-108 GLCGWSTALR
+108 
-118 GNENSEALPESIP
+118 EALPESIP
-131 SAPGTLPHFMEEP
+131 SAPGTLPHFIEEP
-144 DDSYII
+144 DDAYII
-150 KSNPIVLRCKA
+150 KSNPIALRCKA
-161 KPAMQIFFKCNG
+161 RPAMQIFFKCNG

-187 DEATGL
+187 DESSGL

-243 NFEQDPQGKEVPIEG
+243 NFEQDPQGREVPIEG

-281 EPIDSNLDENIDTRA
+281 EPIDSEQDENIDTRA

-321 AKRRSMSATVVVYV
+321 AKRRSLSATVVVYV

-345 SNCNARCGR
+345 SACNVRCGR

-366 APLNGGAFCEGM
+366 APLN
-378 SVQKITCTSLCPVD
+378 VD

-409 HLRVRECIAPPP
+409 HLRIRECTAPPP

-430 LGQESEN
+430 LSQESEN
-437 CTEGLCIQDKKPL
+437 CTDGLCILDKKPL
-450 HEIKS
+450 HEIKPQS
-455 QNLETAS
+455 IENAS

-470 GAAVLAVAVLVV
+470 GAAVVAVAVLVIG
-482 AVTLYRRSQSNSLL
+482 VTLYRRSQSDYGVDVIDSSALTGGFQTFNFKTVRQGQRRRAPQHLILRTIETTLTQDPQCSSALCEGNPLL

-501 QPELTV
+501 QPDLTV
-507 SRTYSGPICLQDPLD
+507 SRTYSGPICLQDPMD

-552 TERAEFHGKAP
+552 SERAEYHGKNHS
-563 PGTFP
+563 GTFP
-568 HGNVPH
+568 HGNNRSFSTMH
-574 PAFGTVQGRNK
+574 PRNK
-585 AVYIQNLASI
+585 TPYIQNL
-595 STSSQLRTTAL
+595 SSLPTRTELRTTGV
-606 FGHLGGRLVVPNT
+606 FGHLGGRLVMPNT
-619 GVSLLIPHGAIPEES
+619 GGLLIPHGAIPEEN

-639 LAITQKESSLQP
+639 MSINQGEPRVPRRFSGFSSKSVSLQSD
-651 EGSAV
+651 GSEV
-656 LLGPEV
+656 LLSPEV
-662 TCGPSEVTVSTPFAL
+662 TCGPPDMTVTTPFAL
-677 TIPHCAHADPQ
+677 TIPHCADVSSE
-688 HWSIHLKRRT
+688 HWNIHLKKRT

-708 VEEETTSCYCLLDP
+708 VEDESTSCYCLLDP
-722 YACHILLNSF
+722 FACHVLLDSF
-732 GTYALIGEPISDCA
+732 GTYALTGEPITDCA
-746 VRQLKVAVFGCLS
+746 VKQLKVAVFGCMS
-759 CNSLDYNLRVYCMDN
+759 CNSLDYNLRVYCVDN
-774 TPCAFQEVVSDERLQ
+774 TPWAFQEVVSDERHQ

-803 GNTCS
+803 GNTFS

-835 RVWRGSARPLLC
+835 RVWCSNQQPLHC
-847 AFSLERYSPGTTQ
+847 AFSLERYTPTTTQ
-860 LSCKVCVRQL
+860 LSCKICIRQL
-870 KGHEQVLHVQT
+870 KGHEQILQVQT

-891 TFFAHDDSNFPAQVG
+891 TFFAQEDSTFPAQTG
-906 PKAFKIPFSIRQR
+906 PKAFKIPYSIRQR
-919 ICATFDAPSAKGKDW
+919 ICATFDTPNAKGKDW

-948 YFATQSSPSAVILDL
+948 YFATQSSPSAVILNL

-968 QQDGDLDSL
+968 QHDGDLDSL

-983 IGRTHS
+983 IGRTHTKLSNITES
-989 QPPEPPEPEL
+989 QLDEA
-999 EEPDF
+999 DF
-1004 SYSRQNG
+1004 NYSRQNG

>member
-1 MRERAA
+1 M
-7 GSESAAAGA
+7 GTAAAG
-16 GRGARG
+16 GGCGARRWL
-22 PAASPRPQHPRAR
+22 PW
-35 SIPAPGRPQRAGQS
+35 
-49 RAEGGKPTA
+49 
-58 PPQPRRILGD
+58 
-68 LEPDPRRI
+68 
-76 RIPAPSIPRRCGH
+76 
-89 SMGGGAPRL
+89 
-98 DPRLLLLLLL
+98 L
-108 GLCGWSTALR
+108 GLCFWAAGAAAAR
-118 GNENSEALPESIP
+118 GADNSEVLPDSIP
-131 SAPGTLPHFMEEP
+131 SAPGTLPHFVEEP
-144 DDSYII
+144 EDAYII
-150 KSNPIVLRCKA
+150 KSNPIALRCKA
-161 KPAMQIFFKCNG
+161 RPAMQIFFKCNG

-187 DEATGL
+187 DESSGL

-243 NFEQDPQGKEVPIEG
+243 NFEQDPQGREVPIEG

-281 EPIDSNLDENIDTRA
+281 EPIDSEQDENIDTRA

-321 AKRRSMSATVVVYV
+321 AKRRSLSATVVVY
-335 NGGWSSWTEW
+335 
-345 SNCNARCGR
+345 
-354 GWQKRSR
+354 
-361 TCTNP
+361 
-366 APLNGGAFCEGM
+366 
-378 SVQKITCTSLCPVD
+378 VD

-409 HLRVRECIAPPP
+409 HLRIRECTAPPP

-430 LGQESEN
+430 LSQESEN
-437 CTEGLCIQDKKPL
+437 CTDGLCILDKKPL
-450 HEIKS
+450 HEIKPQS
-455 QNLETAS
+455 IENAS

-470 GAAVLAVAVLVV
+470 GAAVVAVAVLVIG
-482 AVTLYRRSQSNSLL
+482 VTLYRRSHSDYGVDVIDSSALTGGFQTFNFKTVRQGNSLL
-496 LNSSM
+496 LNPAM
-501 QPELTV
+501 QPDLTV

-552 TERAEFHGKAP
+552 SERAEYHGKSHS
-563 PGTFP
+563 GTFP
-568 HGNVPH
+568 HGNNRGFSTIH
-574 PAFGTVQGRNK
+574 SRNK
-585 AVYIQNLASI
+585 TPYIQNL
-595 STSSQLRTTAL
+595 SSLPTRTELRTTGV
-606 FGHLGGRLVVPNT
+606 FGHLGGRLVMPNT
-619 GVSLLIPHGAIPEES
+619 GVSLLIPHGAIPEEN

-639 LAITQKESSLQP
+639 MSINQGEPSLQSD
-651 EGSAV
+651 GSEV
-656 LLGPEV
+656 LLSPEV
-662 TCGPSEVTVSTPFAL
+662 TCGPPDMLVTTPFAL
-677 TIPHCAHADPQ
+677 TIPHCADVSAE
-688 HWSIHLKRRT
+688 HWNIHLKKRT

-708 VEEETTSCYCLLDP
+708 VEDESTSCYCLLDP
-722 YACHILLNSF
+722 FACHVLLDSF
-732 GTYALIGEPISDCA
+732 GTYALTGEPITDCA
-746 VRQLKVAVFGCLS
+746 VKQLKVAVFGCMS
-759 CNSLDYNLRVYCMDN
+759 CNSLDYNLRVYCVDN
-774 TPCAFQEVVSDERLQ
+774 TPCAFQEVVSDERHQ

-803 GNTCS
+803 GNTFS
-808 LQISVLDIP
+808 LQIS
-817 PFLWRI
+817 
-823 KPFTACQ
+823 

-835 RVWRGSARPLLC
+835 RVWSSNRQPLHC
-847 AFSLERYSPGTTQ
+847 AFSLERYTPTTTQ
-860 LSCKVCVRQL
+860 LSCKICIRQL
-870 KGHEQVLHVQT
+870 KGHEQILQVQT

-891 TFFAHDDSNFPAQVG
+891 TFFAQEDSTFPAQTG
-906 PKAFKIPFSIRQR
+906 PKAFKIPYSIRQR
-919 ICATFDAPSAKGKDW
+919 ICATFDTPNAKGKDW

-948 YFATQSSPSAVILDL
+948 YFATQSSPSAVILNL

-983 IGRTHS
+983 IGRTHTKLSNITES
-989 QPPEPPEPEL
+989 QL
-999 EEPDF
+999 EEADF
-1004 SYSRQNG
+1004 NYSRQNG

>member
-1 MRERAA
+1 MGRAA
-7 GSESAAAGA
+7 AL
-16 GRGARG
+16 
-22 PAASPRPQHPRAR
+22 
-35 SIPAPGRPQRAGQS
+35 
-49 RAEGGKPTA
+49 GG
-58 PPQPRRILGD
+58 G
-68 LEPDPRRI
+68 
-76 RIPAPSIPRRCGH
+76 
-89 SMGGGAPRL
+89 GGGAPRWL
-98 DPRLLLLLLL
+98 PWL
-108 GLCGWSTALR
+108 GLCFWAAGAAAGR
-118 GNENSEALPESIP
+118 GTDNSEVLPESIP
-131 SAPGTLPHFMEEP
+131 SAPGTLPHFIEEP
-144 DDSYII
+144 DDAYII
-150 KSNPIVLRCKA
+150 KSNPIALRCKA
-161 KPAMQIFFKCNG
+161 RPAMQIFFKCNG

-187 DEATGL
+187 DESSGL

-243 NFEQDPQGKEVPIEG
+243 NFEQDPQGREVPIEG

-281 EPIDSNLDENIDTRA
+281 EPIDSEQDENIDTRA

-321 AKRRSMSATVVVYV
+321 AKRRSLSATVVVY
-335 NGGWSSWTEW
+335 
-345 SNCNARCGR
+345 
-354 GWQKRSR
+354 
-361 TCTNP
+361 
-366 APLNGGAFCEGM
+366 
-378 SVQKITCTSLCPVD
+378 VD

-409 HLRVRECIAPPP
+409 HLRIRECTAPAP

-430 LGQESEN
+430 LSQESEN
-437 CTEGLCIQDKKPL
+437 CTDGLCIL
-450 HEIKS
+450 GIES
-455 QNLETAS
+455 AS

-470 GAAVLAVAVLVV
+470 GAAVVAVAVLVIG
-482 AVTLYRRSQSNSLL
+482 VTLYRRSQSDYGVDVIDSSALTGGFQTFNFKTVRQGNSLL
-496 LNSSM
+496 LNSAM
-501 QPELTV
+501 QPDLTV

-552 TERAEFHGKAP
+552 SERAEYHGKNHSR
-563 PGTFP
+563 TFP
-568 HGNVPH
+568 HGNNHSFSTMH
-574 PAFGTVQGRNK
+574 PRNK
-585 AVYIQNLASI
+585 TPYIQNL
-595 STSSQLRTTAL
+595 SSLPTRTELRTTGV
-606 FGHLGGRLVVPNT
+606 FGHLGGRLVMPNT
-619 GVSLLIPHGAIPEES
+619 GVSLLIPHGAIPEEN

-639 LAITQKESSLQP
+639 MSINQGEPSLQSD
-651 EGSAV
+651 GSEV
-656 LLGPEV
+656 LLSPEV
-662 TCGPSEVTVSTPFAL
+662 TCGPPDMIVTTPFAL
-677 TIPHCAHADPQ
+677 TIPHCADVSSE
-688 HWSIHLKRRT
+688 HWNIHLKKRT

-708 VEEETTSCYCLLDP
+708 VEDESTSCYCLLDP
-722 YACHILLNSF
+722 FACHVLLDSF
-732 GTYALIGEPISDCA
+732 GTYALTGEPITDCA
-746 VRQLKVAVFGCLS
+746 VKQLKVAVFGCMS
-759 CNSLDYNLRVYCMDN
+759 CNSLDYNLRVYCVDN
-774 TPCAFQEVVSDERLQ
+774 TPCAFQEVVSDERHQ
-789 GGQLLEEPKLLHFK
+789 GGQLLEEPKLLHFQ
-803 GNTCS
+803 GNTFS

-835 RVWRGSARPLLC
+835 RVWCSNRQPLHC
-847 AFSLERYSPGTTQ
+847 AFSLERYTPTTTQ
-860 LSCKVCVRQL
+860 LSCKICIRQL
-870 KGHEQVLHVQT
+870 KGHEQILQVQT
-881 SILESERETI
+881 SILESEREAI
-891 TFFAHDDSNFPAQVG
+891 TFFAQEDSTFPAQTG
-906 PKAFKIPFSIRQR
+906 PKAFKIPYSIRQR
-919 ICATFDAPSAKGKDW
+919 ICATFDTPNAKGKDW

-948 YFATQSSPSAVILDL
+948 YFATQSSPSAVILNL

-968 QQDGDLDSL
+968 QHDGDLDSL

-983 IGRTHS
+983 IGRTHTKLSNISES
-989 QPPEPPEPEL
+989 QLDEA
-999 EEPDF
+999 DF
-1004 SYSRQNG
+1004 NYSRQNG

>member
-1 MRERAA
+1 MGRA
-7 GSESAAAGA
+7 AAAG
-16 GRGARG
+16 
-22 PAASPRPQHPRAR
+22 
-35 SIPAPGRPQRAGQS
+35 
-49 RAEGGKPTA
+49 GG
-58 PPQPRRILGD
+58 
-68 LEPDPRRI
+68 
-76 RIPAPSIPRRCGH
+76 
-89 SMGGGAPRL
+89 GGGARRWLPW
-98 DPRLLLLLLL
+98 L
-108 GLCGWSTALR
+108 GFCFWAAGAAAAR
-118 GNENSEALPESIP
+118 GTNNGEVLPESIP
-131 SAPGTLPHFMEEP
+131 SAPGTLPHFIEEP
-144 DDSYII
+144 DDAYIV
-150 KSNPIVLRCKA
+150 KSNPIALRCKA
-161 KPAMQIFFKCNG
+161 RPAMQIFFKCNG

-187 DEATGL
+187 DESSGL

-208 DFHGPEDYWCQCVA
+208 DFHGPENYWCQCVA

-281 EPIDSNLDENIDTRA
+281 EPIDSEQDENIDTRA

-321 AKRRSMSATVVVYV
+321 AKRRSLSATVVVY
-335 NGGWSSWTEW
+335 
-345 SNCNARCGR
+345 
-354 GWQKRSR
+354 
-361 TCTNP
+361 
-366 APLNGGAFCEGM
+366 
-378 SVQKITCTSLCPVD
+378 VD

-409 HLRVRECIAPPP
+409 HLRIRECTAPPP

-430 LGQESEN
+430 LNQESEN
-437 CTEGLCIQDKKPL
+437 CTDGLCIL
-450 HEIKS
+450 GIE
-455 QNLETAS
+455 NAS

-470 GAAVLAVAVLVV
+470 GAAVVAVAVLVIG
-482 AVTLYRRSQSNSLL
+482 VTFYRRSQSDYGVDVIDSSALTGGFQTFHFKTVHQGNSLL

-501 QPELTV
+501 QPDLTV

-532 NPLSDIKVKVQSSFM
+532 NPLTDIKVKVQSSFM

-552 TERAEFHGKAP
+552 SERAEYHGKNHS
-563 PGTFP
+563 GTFP
-568 HGNVPH
+568 HGNNRGFSTIH
-574 PAFGTVQGRNK
+574 PRNK
-585 AVYIQNLASI
+585 TPYIQNL
-595 STSSQLRTTAL
+595 SSLPTRTELRTTGV
-606 FGHLGGRLVVPNT
+606 FGHLGGRLVMPNT
-619 GVSLLIPHGAIPEES
+619 GVSLLIPHGAIPEEN

-639 LAITQKESSLQP
+639 MSINQGEPSLP
-651 EGSAV
+651 SDGSEV
-656 LLGPEV
+656 LLSPEV
-662 TCGPSEVTVSTPFAL
+662 TCGPPDMIVTTPFAL
-677 TIPHCAHADPQ
+677 TIPHCADVSAE
-688 HWSIHLKRRT
+688 HWNVHLKKRT

-708 VEEETTSCYCLLDP
+708 VEDESTSCYCLLDP
-722 YACHILLNSF
+722 FACHVLLDSF
-732 GTYALIGEPISDCA
+732 GTYALTGEPITDCA
-746 VRQLKVAVFGCLS
+746 VKQLKVAVFGCMS
-759 CNSLDYNLRVYCMDN
+759 CNSLDYNLRVYCVDN
-774 TPCAFQEVVSDERLQ
+774 TPCAFQEVVSDERHQ

-803 GNTCS
+803 GNTFS

-835 RVWRGSARPLLC
+835 RVWCSNRQPLHC
-847 AFSLERYSPGTTQ
+847 AFSLERYTPTTTQ
-860 LSCKVCVRQL
+860 LSCKICIRQL
-870 KGHEQVLHVQT
+870 KGHEQILQVQT

-891 TFFAHDDSNFPAQVG
+891 TFFAQEDSTFPAQTG
-906 PKAFKIPFSIRQR
+906 PKAFKIPYSIRQR
-919 ICATFDAPSAKGKDW
+919 ICATFDTPNAKGKDW

-948 YFATQSSPSAVILDL
+948 YFATQSSPSAVILNL

-968 QQDGDLDSL
+968 QHDGDLDSL

-983 IGRTHS
+983 IGRTHTKLSNITES
-989 QPPEPPEPEL
+989 QLDEA
-999 EEPDF
+999 DF
-1004 SYSRQNG
+1004 NYSRQNG

>member
-1 MRERAA
+1 MGRA
-7 GSESAAAGA
+7 AAAGGGA
-16 GRGARG
+16 GGAR
-22 PAASPRPQHPRAR
+22 RWLRW
-35 SIPAPGRPQRAGQS
+35 
-49 RAEGGKPTA
+49 
-58 PPQPRRILGD
+58 
-68 LEPDPRRI
+68 
-76 RIPAPSIPRRCGH
+76 
-89 SMGGGAPRL
+89 
-98 DPRLLLLLLL
+98 L
-108 GLCGWSTALR
+108 GLCFWAAGAAAAR
-118 GNENSEALPESIP
+118 GSDNGEALPESIP
-131 SAPGTLPHFMEEP
+131 SAPGTLPHFIEEP
-144 DDSYII
+144 DDAYII
-150 KSNPIVLRCKA
+150 KSNPIALRCKA
-161 KPAMQIFFKCNG
+161 RPAMQIFFKCNG

-187 DEATGL
+187 DESSGL

-243 NFEQDPQGKEVPIEG
+243 NFEQDPQGREVPIEG

-281 EPIDSNLDENIDTRA
+281 EPIDSEQDENIDTRA

-321 AKRRSMSATVVVYV
+321 AKRRSLSATVVVY
-335 NGGWSSWTEW
+335 
-345 SNCNARCGR
+345 
-354 GWQKRSR
+354 
-361 TCTNP
+361 
-366 APLNGGAFCEGM
+366 
-378 SVQKITCTSLCPVD
+378 VD

-409 HLRVRECIAPPP
+409 HLRIRECTAPPP

-430 LGQESEN
+430 LSQESEN
-437 CTEGLCIQDKKPL
+437 CTDGLCILDKKPL
-450 HEIKS
+450 HEIKPQS
-455 QNLETAS
+455 IENAS

-470 GAAVLAVAVLVV
+470 GAAVVAVAVLVV
-482 AVTLYRRSQSNSLL
+482 GVTLYRRSQSDYGVDVIDSSALTGNSLL

-501 QPELTV
+501 QPDLTV

-552 TERAEFHGKAP
+552 SERAEYHGKNLS
-563 PGTFP
+563 GTFP
-568 HGNVPH
+568 HGNNRSFSTMH
-574 PAFGTVQGRNK
+574 PRNK
-585 AVYIQNLASI
+585 TPYIQNL
-595 STSSQLRTTAL
+595 SSLPTRTELRTTGV
-606 FGHLGGRLVVPNT
+606 FGHLGGRLVMPNT
-619 GVSLLIPHGAIPEES
+619 GVSLLIPHGAIPEEN

-639 LAITQKESSLQP
+639 MSINQGEPSLQSD
-651 EGSAV
+651 GSEV
-656 LLGPEV
+656 LLSPEV
-662 TCGPSEVTVSTPFAL
+662 TCGPPDMIVTTPFAL
-677 TIPHCAHADPQ
+677 TIPHCADVSSE
-688 HWSIHLKRRT
+688 HWNIHLKKRT

-708 VEEETTSCYCLLDP
+708 VEDESTSCYCLLDP
-722 YACHILLNSF
+722 FACHVLLDSF
-732 GTYALIGEPISDCA
+732 GTYALTGEPITDCA
-746 VRQLKVAVFGCLS
+746 VKQLKVAVFGCMS
-759 CNSLDYNLRVYCMDN
+759 CNSLDYNLRVYCVDN
-774 TPCAFQEVVSDERLQ
+774 TPWAFQEVVSDERHQ

-803 GNTCS
+803 GNTFS

-835 RVWRGSARPLLC
+835 RVWCSNRQPLHC
-847 AFSLERYSPGTTQ
+847 AFSLERYTPTTTQ
-860 LSCKVCVRQL
+860 LSCKICIRQL
-870 KGHEQVLHVQT
+870 KGHEQILQVQT
-881 SILESERETI
+881 SILESDRETI
-891 TFFAHDDSNFPAQVG
+891 TFFAQEDSTFPAQTG
-906 PKAFKIPFSIRQR
+906 PKAFKIPYSIRQR
-919 ICATFDAPSAKGKDW
+919 ICATFDTPNAKGKDW

-948 YFATQSSPSAVILDL
+948 YFATQSSPSAVILNL

-983 IGRTHS
+983 IGRTHTKLS
-989 QPPEPPEPEL
+989 NITETQLDEA
-999 EEPDF
+999 DF
-1004 SYSRQNG
+1004 NYSRQNG

>member
-1 MRERAA
+1 M
-7 GSESAAAGA
+7 
-16 GRGARG
+16 
-22 PAASPRPQHPRAR
+22 
-35 SIPAPGRPQRAGQS
+35 I
-49 RAEGGKPTA
+49 
-58 PPQPRRILGD
+58 
-68 LEPDPRRI
+68 
-76 RIPAPSIPRRCGH
+76 
-89 SMGGGAPRL
+89 
-98 DPRLLLLLLL
+98 LLLV
-108 GLCGWSTALR
+108 TALSDVCA
-118 GNENSEALPESIP
+118 GTSGFLLDFSSQTSPGTDNGEALPESIP
-131 SAPGTLPHFMEEP
+131 SAPGTLPHFIEEP
-144 DDSYII
+144 DDAYII
-150 KSNPIVLRCKA
+150 KSNPIALRCKA
-161 KPAMQIFFKCNG
+161 RPAMQIFFKCNG

-187 DEATGL
+187 DESSGL

-243 NFEQDPQGKEVPIEG
+243 NFEQDPQGREVPIEG

-281 EPIDSNLDENIDTRA
+281 EPIDSEQDENIDTRA

-321 AKRRSMSATVVVYV
+321 AKRRSLSATVVVYV

-345 SNCNARCGR
+345 SACNVRCGR

-409 HLRVRECIAPPP
+409 HLRIRECTAPPP

-430 LGQESEN
+430 LSQESEN
-437 CTEGLCIQDKKPL
+437 CTDGLCILDKKPL
-450 HEIKS
+450 HEIKPQS
-455 QNLETAS
+455 IENAS

-470 GAAVLAVAVLVV
+470 GAAVVAVAVLVIG
-482 AVTLYRRSQSNSLL
+482 VTLYRRSQSDYGVDVIDSSALTGNSLL
-496 LNSSM
+496 LNSAM
-501 QPELTV
+501 QPDLTV

-552 TERAEFHGKAP
+552 SERAEYHGKNHSR
-563 PGTFP
+563 TFP
-568 HGNVPH
+568 HGNNHSFSTMH
-574 PAFGTVQGRNK
+574 PRNK
-585 AVYIQNLASI
+585 TPYIQNL
-595 STSSQLRTTAL
+595 SSLPTRTELRTTGV
-606 FGHLGGRLVVPNT
+606 FGHLGGRLVMPNT
-619 GVSLLIPHGAIPEES
+619 GVSLLIPHGAIPEEN

-639 LAITQKESSLQP
+639 MSINQGEPSLQSD
-651 EGSAV
+651 GSEV
-656 LLGPEV
+656 LLSPEV
-662 TCGPSEVTVSTPFAL
+662 TCGPPDMIVTTPFAL
-677 TIPHCAHADPQ
+677 TIPHCADVSSE
-688 HWSIHLKRRT
+688 HWNIHLKKRT

-708 VEEETTSCYCLLDP
+708 VEDESTSCYCLLDP
-722 YACHILLNSF
+722 FACHVLLDSF
-732 GTYALIGEPISDCA
+732 GTYALTGEPITDCA
-746 VRQLKVAVFGCLS
+746 VKQLKVAVFGCMS
-759 CNSLDYNLRVYCMDN
+759 CNSLDYNLRVYCVDN
-774 TPCAFQEVVSDERLQ
+774 TPCAFQEVVSDERHQ

-803 GNTCS
+803 GNTFS

-835 RVWRGSARPLLC
+835 RVWCSNRQPLHC
-847 AFSLERYSPGTTQ
+847 AFSLERYTPTTTQ
-860 LSCKVCVRQL
+860 LSCKICIRQL
-870 KGHEQVLHVQT
+870 KGHEQILQVQT

-891 TFFAHDDSNFPAQVG
+891 TFFAQEDSSFPAQTG
-906 PKAFKIPFSIRQR
+906 PKAFKIPYSIRQR
-919 ICATFDAPSAKGKDW
+919 ICATFDTPNAKGKDW

-948 YFATQSSPSAVILDL
+948 YFATQSSPSAVILNL

-968 QQDGDLDSL
+968 QHDGDLDSL

-983 IGRTHS
+983 IGRTHTKLSNISES
-989 QPPEPPEPEL
+989 QLDEA
-999 EEPDF
+999 DF
-1004 SYSRQNG
+1004 NYSRQNG

>member
-1 MRERAA
+1 QWLSVCLWQHANGLFDFA
-7 GSESAAAGA
+7 GTDNGEV
-16 GRGARG
+16 
-22 PAASPRPQHPRAR
+22 
-35 SIPAPGRPQRAGQS
+35 
-49 RAEGGKPTA
+49 
-58 PPQPRRILGD
+58 
-68 LEPDPRRI
+68 
-76 RIPAPSIPRRCGH
+76 
-89 SMGGGAPRL
+89 
-98 DPRLLLLLLL
+98 
-108 GLCGWSTALR
+108 
-118 GNENSEALPESIP
+118 LPESIP
-131 SAPGTLPHFMEEP
+131 SAPGTLPHFIEEP
-144 DDSYII
+144 DDAYII
-150 KSNPIVLRCKA
+150 KSNPIALRCKA
-161 KPAMQIFFKCNG
+161 RPAMQIFFKCNG

-187 DEATGL
+187 DESSGL

-243 NFEQDPQGKEVPIEG
+243 NFEQDPQGREVPIEG

-281 EPIDSNLDENIDTRA
+281 EPIDSEQDENIDTRA

-321 AKRRSMSATVVVYV
+321 AKRRSLSATVVVY
-335 NGGWSSWTEW
+335 
-345 SNCNARCGR
+345 
-354 GWQKRSR
+354 
-361 TCTNP
+361 
-366 APLNGGAFCEGM
+366 
-378 SVQKITCTSLCPVD
+378 VD

-409 HLRVRECIAPPP
+409 HLRIRECTAPPP

-430 LGQESEN
+430 LSQESEN
-437 CTEGLCIQDKKPL
+437 CTDGLCIL
-450 HEIKS
+450 GIE
-455 QNLETAS
+455 NAS

-470 GAAVLAVAVLVV
+470 GAAVVAVAVLVIG
-482 AVTLYRRSQSNSLL
+482 VTLYRRSQSDYGVDVIDSSALTGGFQTFNFKTVRQGNSLL

-501 QPELTV
+501 QPDLTV

-522 KELMTESSLF
+522 KELMTEASLF

-552 TERAEFHGKAP
+552 SERAEYHGKNHS
-563 PGTFP
+563 GTFP
-568 HGNVPH
+568 HGNNRSFSTMH
-574 PAFGTVQGRNK
+574 PRNK
-585 AVYIQNLASI
+585 TPYIQNL
-595 STSSQLRTTAL
+595 SSLPTRTELRTTGV
-606 FGHLGGRLVVPNT
+606 FGHLGGRLVMPNT
-619 GVSLLIPHGAIPEES
+619 GVSLLIPHGAIPEEN

-639 LAITQKESSLQP
+639 MSINQGEPSLQSD
-651 EGSAV
+651 GSEV
-656 LLGPEV
+656 LLSPEV
-662 TCGPSEVTVSTPFAL
+662 TCGPPDMIVTTPFAL
-677 TIPHCAHADPQ
+677 TIPHCADVSSE
-688 HWSIHLKRRT
+688 HWNIHLKKRT

-708 VEEETTSCYCLLDP
+708 VEDESTSCYCLLDP
-722 YACHILLNSF
+722 FACHVLLDSF
-732 GTYALIGEPISDCA
+732 GTY
-746 VRQLKVAVFGCLS
+746 QLKVAVFGCMS
-759 CNSLDYNLRVYCMDN
+759 CNSLDYNLRVYCVDN
-774 TPCAFQEVVSDERLQ
+774 TPWAFQEVVSDERHQ

-803 GNTCS
+803 GNTFS

-835 RVWRGSARPLLC
+835 RVWCSNWQPLHC
-847 AFSLERYSPGTTQ
+847 AFSLERYTPTTTQ
-860 LSCKVCVRQL
+860 LSCKICIRQL
-870 KGHEQVLHVQT
+870 KGHEQILQVQT

-891 TFFAHDDSNFPAQVG
+891 TFFAQEDSTFPAQTG
-906 PKAFKIPFSIRQR
+906 PKAFKIPYSIRQR
-919 ICATFDAPSAKGKDW
+919 ICATFDTPNAKGKDW

-948 YFATQSSPSAVILDL
+948 YFATQSSPSAVILNL

-968 QQDGDLDSL
+968 QHDGDLDSL

-983 IGRTHS
+983 IGRTHTKLSNIAES
-989 QPPEPPEPEL
+989 QLDEA
-999 EEPDF
+999 DF
-1004 SYSRQNG
+1004 NYSRQNG

>member
-1 MRERAA
+1 MGRAA
-7 GSESAAAGA
+7 AAEGGAGGARRWLPWLGLCFWAAGA
-16 GRGARG
+16 AAARG
-22 PAASPRPQHPRAR
+22 NDN
-35 SIPAPGRPQRAGQS
+35 G
-49 RAEGGKPTA
+49 EV
-58 PPQPRRILGD
+58 
-68 LEPDPRRI
+68 
-76 RIPAPSIPRRCGH
+76 
-89 SMGGGAPRL
+89 
-98 DPRLLLLLLL
+98 
-108 GLCGWSTALR
+108 
-118 GNENSEALPESIP
+118 LPESIP
-131 SAPGTLPHFMEEP
+131 SAPGTLPHFIEEP
-144 DDSYII
+144 DDAYII
-150 KSNPIVLRCKA
+150 KSNPIALRCKA
-161 KPAMQIFFKCNG
+161 RPAMQIFFKCNG
-173 EWVHQNEHVSEESL
+173 EWVHQDEHVSEESL
-187 DEATGL
+187 DESSGL

-243 NFEQDPQGKEVPIEG
+243 NFEQDPQGREVPIEG

-281 EPIDSNLDENIDTRA
+281 EPIDSEQDENIDTRA

-321 AKRRSMSATVVVYV
+321 AKRRSLSATVVVY
-335 NGGWSSWTEW
+335 
-345 SNCNARCGR
+345 
-354 GWQKRSR
+354 
-361 TCTNP
+361 
-366 APLNGGAFCEGM
+366 
-378 SVQKITCTSLCPVD
+378 VD

-409 HLRVRECIAPPP
+409 HLRIRECTAPPP

-430 LGQESEN
+430 LSQESEN
-437 CTEGLCIQDKKPL
+437 CTDGLCILDKKPL
-450 HEIKS
+450 HEIKPQS
-455 QNLETAS
+455 IENAS

-470 GAAVLAVAVLVV
+470 GAAIVAVAVLVIG
-482 AVTLYRRSQSNSLL
+482 VTLYRRSQSDYGVDVIDSSALTGGFQTFNFKTVRQGNSLL

-501 QPELTV
+501 QPDLTV

-552 TERAEFHGKAP
+552 SDRPEYHGKNHS
-563 PGTFP
+563 GTFP
-568 HGNVPH
+568 HGNNRSFTTMH
-574 PAFGTVQGRNK
+574 PRNK
-585 AVYIQNLASI
+585 TPYIQNL
-595 STSSQLRTTAL
+595 SSLPTRTELRTTGV
-606 FGHLGGRLVVPNT
+606 FGHLGGRLVIPNT
-619 GVSLLIPHGAIPEES
+619 GVSLLIPHGAIPEEN

-639 LAITQKESSLQP
+639 MSINQGEPSLQSD
-651 EGSAV
+651 GSEV
-656 LLGPEV
+656 ILSPEV
-662 TCGPSEVTVSTPFAL
+662 TCGPPDMIVTTPFAL
-677 TIPHCAHADPQ
+677 TIPHCADVSSE
-688 HWSIHLKRRT
+688 HWNIHLKKRT

-708 VEEETTSCYCLLDP
+708 VEDESTSCYCLLDP
-722 YACHILLNSF
+722 FACHVLLDSF
-732 GTYALIGEPISDCA
+732 GTYALTGEPITDCA
-746 VRQLKVAVFGCLS
+746 VKQLKVAVFGCMS
-759 CNSLDYNLRVYCMDN
+759 CNSLDYNLRVYCVDN
-774 TPCAFQEVVSDERLQ
+774 TPWAFQEVVSDERHQ

-803 GNTCS
+803 GNTFS

-835 RVWRGSARPLLC
+835 RVWCSNWQPLHC
-847 AFSLERYSPGTTQ
+847 AFSLERYTPTTTQ
-860 LSCKVCVRQL
+860 LSCKICIRQL
-870 KGHEQVLHVQT
+870 KGHEQILQVQT

-891 TFFAHDDSNFPAQVG
+891 TFFAQEDSTFPAQTG
-906 PKAFKIPFSIRQR
+906 PKAFKIPYSIRQR
-919 ICATFDAPSAKGKDW
+919 ICATFDTPNAKGKDW

-948 YFATQSSPSAVILDL
+948 YFATQSSPSAVILNL

-968 QQDGDLDSL
+968 QHDGDLDSL

-983 IGRTHS
+983 IGRTHTKLSSITES
-989 QPPEPPEPEL
+989 QLDEA
-999 EEPDF
+999 DF
-1004 SYSRQNG
+1004 NYSRQNG

>member
-1 MRERAA
+1 MGRA
-7 GSESAAAGA
+7 AAAGGGA
-16 GRGARG
+16 GGARRWL
-22 PAASPRPQHPRAR
+22 PW
-35 SIPAPGRPQRAGQS
+35 
-49 RAEGGKPTA
+49 
-58 PPQPRRILGD
+58 
-68 LEPDPRRI
+68 
-76 RIPAPSIPRRCGH
+76 
-89 SMGGGAPRL
+89 
-98 DPRLLLLLLL
+98 L
-108 GLCGWSTALR
+108 GLCFWAAGAAAAR
-118 GNENSEALPESIP
+118 GSDNGEALPESIP
-131 SAPGTLPHFMEEP
+131 SAPGTLPHFIEEP
-144 DDSYII
+144 DDAYII
-150 KSNPIVLRCKA
+150 KSNPIALRCKA
-161 KPAMQIFFKCNG
+161 RPAMQIFFKCNG

-187 DEATGL
+187 DESSGL

-243 NFEQDPQGKEVPIEG
+243 NFEQDPQGREVPIEG

-281 EPIDSNLDENIDTRA
+281 EPIDSEQDENIDTRA

-321 AKRRSMSATVVVYV
+321 AKRRSLSATVVVY
-335 NGGWSSWTEW
+335 
-345 SNCNARCGR
+345 
-354 GWQKRSR
+354 
-361 TCTNP
+361 
-366 APLNGGAFCEGM
+366 
-378 SVQKITCTSLCPVD
+378 VD

-409 HLRVRECIAPPP
+409 HLRIRECTAPPP

-430 LGQESEN
+430 LSQESEN
-437 CTEGLCIQDKKPL
+437 CTDGLCILDKKPL
-450 HEIKS
+450 HEIKPQRWS
-455 QNLETAS
+455 RRGIENAS

-470 GAAVLAVAVLVV
+470 GAAVVAVAVLVIG
-482 AVTLYRRSQSNSLL
+482 VTLYRRSQSDYGVDVIDSSALTGGFQTFNFKTVRQGNSLL

-501 QPELTV
+501 QPDLTV
-507 SRTYSGPICLQDPLD
+507 SQTYSGPICLQDPLD

-552 TERAEFHGKAP
+552 SERAEYHGKNHS
-563 PGTFP
+563 GTFP
-568 HGNVPH
+568 HGNNRSFSTMH
-574 PAFGTVQGRNK
+574 PRNK
-585 AVYIQNLASI
+585 TPYIQNV
-595 STSSQLRTTAL
+595 SSLPTRTELRTTGV
-606 FGHLGGRLVVPNT
+606 FGHLGGRLVMPNT
-619 GVSLLIPHGAIPEES
+619 GVSLLIPHGAIPEEN

-639 LAITQKESSLQP
+639 MSINQGEPSLQSD
-651 EGSAV
+651 GSEV
-656 LLGPEV
+656 LLSPEV
-662 TCGPSEVTVSTPFAL
+662 TCGPPDMIVTTPFAL
-677 TIPHCAHADPQ
+677 TIPHCADVSSE
-688 HWSIHLKRRT
+688 HWNIHLKKRT

-708 VEEETTSCYCLLDP
+708 VEDESTSCYCLLDP
-722 YACHILLNSF
+722 FACHVLLDSF
-732 GTYALIGEPISDCA
+732 GTYALTGEPITDCA
-746 VRQLKVAVFGCLS
+746 VKQLKVAVFGCMS
-759 CNSLDYNLRVYCMDN
+759 CNSLDYNLRVYCVDN
-774 TPCAFQEVVSDERLQ
+774 TPWAFQEVVSDERHQ

-803 GNTCS
+803 GNTFS

-835 RVWRGSARPLLC
+835 RVWCSNRQPLHC
-847 AFSLERYSPGTTQ
+847 AFSLERYTPTTTQ
-860 LSCKVCVRQL
+860 LSCKICIRQL
-870 KGHEQVLHVQT
+870 KGHEQILQVQT

-891 TFFAHDDSNFPAQVG
+891 TFFAQEDSTFPAQTG
-906 PKAFKIPFSIRQR
+906 PKAFKIPYSIRQR
-919 ICATFDAPSAKGKDW
+919 ICATFDTPNAKGKDW

-948 YFATQSSPSAVILDL
+948 YFATQSSPSAVILNL

-968 QQDGDLDSL
+968 QHDGDLDSL

-983 IGRTHS
+983 IGRTHTKLS
-989 QPPEPPEPEL
+989 NITETQLDEA
-999 EEPDF
+999 DF
-1004 SYSRQNG
+1004 NYSRQNG

>member
-1 MRERAA
+1 M
-7 GSESAAAGA
+7 GTAAAG
-16 GRGARG
+16 GGCGARRWL
-22 PAASPRPQHPRAR
+22 PW
-35 SIPAPGRPQRAGQS
+35 
-49 RAEGGKPTA
+49 
-58 PPQPRRILGD
+58 
-68 LEPDPRRI
+68 
-76 RIPAPSIPRRCGH
+76 
-89 SMGGGAPRL
+89 
-98 DPRLLLLLLL
+98 L
-108 GLCGWSTALR
+108 GLCFWAAGAAAAR
-118 GNENSEALPESIP
+118 GADNGEVLPDSIP
-131 SAPGTLPHFMEEP
+131 SAPGTLPHFIEEP
-144 DDSYII
+144 EDAYIV
-150 KSNPIVLRCKA
+150 KSNPIALRCKA
-161 KPAMQIFFKCNG
+161 RPAMQIFFKCNG

-187 DEATGL
+187 DESSGL

-243 NFEQDPQGKEVPIEG
+243 NFEQDPQGREVPIEG

-281 EPIDSNLDENIDTRA
+281 EPIDSAQDENIDTRA

-321 AKRRSMSATVVVYV
+321 AKRRSLSATVVVYV

-345 SNCNARCGR
+345 SACNVRCGR

-378 SVQKITCTSLCPVD
+378 SVQKITCTALCPVD

-409 HLRVRECIAPPP
+409 HLRIRECTAPPP

-430 LGQESEN
+430 LSQESEN
-437 CTEGLCIQDKKPL
+437 CTDGLCILDKKPL
-450 HEIKS
+450 HEIKPQRWS
-455 QNLETAS
+455 RRGIENAS

-470 GAAVLAVAVLVV
+470 GAAIVAVAVLVIG
-482 AVTLYRRSQSNSLL
+482 VTLYRRSHSDYGVDVIDSSALTGNSLL
-496 LNSSM
+496 LNPAM
-501 QPELTV
+501 QPDLTV

-552 TERAEFHGKAP
+552 SERAEYHGKNHS
-563 PGTFP
+563 GTFP
-568 HGNVPH
+568 HGNNRGFSTIH
-574 PAFGTVQGRNK
+574 PRNK
-585 AVYIQNLASI
+585 TPYIQNL
-595 STSSQLRTTAL
+595 SSLPTRTELRTTGV
-606 FGHLGGRLVVPNT
+606 FGHLGGRLVMPNT
-619 GVSLLIPHGAIPEES
+619 GVSLLIPHGAIPEEN

-639 LAITQKESSLQP
+639 MSINQGEPSLQSD
-651 EGSAV
+651 GSEV
-656 LLGPEV
+656 LLSPEV
-662 TCGPSEVTVSTPFAL
+662 TCGPPDMLVTTPFAL
-677 TIPHCAHADPQ
+677 TIPHCADVSSE
-688 HWSIHLKRRT
+688 HWNIHLKKRT

-708 VEEETTSCYCLLDP
+708 VEDESTSCYCLLDP
-722 YACHILLNSF
+722 FACHVLLDSF
-732 GTYALIGEPISDCA
+732 GTYALTGEPITDCA
-746 VRQLKVAVFGCLS
+746 VKQLKVAVFGCMS
-759 CNSLDYNLRVYCMDN
+759 CNSLDYNLRVYCVDN
-774 TPCAFQEVVSDERLQ
+774 TPCAFQEVVSDERHQ

-803 GNTCS
+803 GNTFS

-835 RVWRGSARPLLC
+835 RVWSSNRQPLHC
-847 AFSLERYSPGTTQ
+847 AFSLERYTPTTTQ
-860 LSCKVCVRQL
+860 LSCKICIRQL
-870 KGHEQVLHVQT
+870 KGHEQILQVQT

-891 TFFAHDDSNFPAQVG
+891 TFFAQEDSTFPAQTG
-906 PKAFKIPFSIRQR
+906 PKAFKIPYSIRQR
-919 ICATFDAPSAKGKDW
+919 ICATFDTPNAKGKDW

-948 YFATQSSPSAVILDL
+948 YFATQSSPSAVILNL

-983 IGRTHS
+983 IGRTHTKLSNITES
-989 QPPEPPEPEL
+989 QL
-999 EEPDF
+999 EEADF
-1004 SYSRQNG
+1004 NYSRQNG

>member
-1 MRERAA
+1 MGRA
-7 GSESAAAGA
+7 SAAVSGGGARRWLSWLGLCFWAAGA
-16 GRGARG
+16 AAARG
-22 PAASPRPQHPRAR
+22 TDN
-35 SIPAPGRPQRAGQS
+35 G
-49 RAEGGKPTA
+49 EV
-58 PPQPRRILGD
+58 L
-68 LEPDPRRI
+68 PD
-76 RIPAPSIPRRCGH
+76 
-89 SMGGGAPRL
+89 
-98 DPRLLLLLLL
+98 
-108 GLCGWSTALR
+108 
-118 GNENSEALPESIP
+118 SIP
-131 SAPGTLPHFMEEP
+131 SAPGTLPHFIEEP
-144 DDSYII
+144 DDAYII
-150 KSNPIVLRCKA
+150 KSNPIALRCKA
-161 KPAMQIFFKCNG
+161 RPAMQIFFKCNG

-187 DEATGL
+187 DESSGL

-243 NFEQDPQGKEVPIEG
+243 NFEQDPQGREVPIEG

-281 EPIDSNLDENIDTRA
+281 EPIDSEQDENIDTRA

-321 AKRRSMSATVVVYV
+321 AKRRSLSATVVVYV

-345 SNCNARCGR
+345 SACNVRCGR

-401 SVCSPECE
+401 SVCSPDCE
-409 HLRVRECIAPPP
+409 HLRIRECSAPPP

-430 LGQESEN
+430 LSQESEN
-437 CTEGLCIQDKKPL
+437 CTDGLCTLGI
-450 HEIKS
+450 E
-455 QNLETAS
+455 NAS

-470 GAAVLAVAVLVV
+470 GAAVVAVAVLVIG
-482 AVTLYRRSQSNSLL
+482 VTLYRRSQSDYGVDVIDSSALTGGFQTFNFKTVRQGLGMEPKTSCMLGKHSVTELHPLPCNSLL
-496 LNSSM
+496 LNSAM
-501 QPELTV
+501 QPDLTV

-552 TERAEFHGKAP
+552 SERAEYHGKNHS
-563 PGTFP
+563 GTFP
-568 HGNVPH
+568 HGNNRSFSTMH
-574 PAFGTVQGRNK
+574 HRNK
-585 AVYIQNLASI
+585 TPYIQNL
-595 STSSQLRTTAL
+595 SSLPTRTELRTTGV
-606 FGHLGGRLVVPNT
+606 FGHLGGRLVMPNT
-619 GVSLLIPHGAIPEES
+619 GVSLLIPHGAIPEEN

-639 LAITQKESSLQP
+639 MSINQGEPSLQSD
-651 EGSAV
+651 GSEV
-656 LLGPEV
+656 LLSPEV
-662 TCGPSEVTVSTPFAL
+662 TCGPPDIIVTTPFAL
-677 TIPHCAHADPQ
+677 TIPHCADVSSE
-688 HWSIHLKRRT
+688 HWNIHLKKRT

-708 VEEETTSCYCLLDP
+708 VEDESTSCYCLLDP
-722 YACHILLNSF
+722 FACHVLLDSF
-732 GTYALIGEPISDCA
+732 GTYALTGEPITDCA
-746 VRQLKVAVFGCLS
+746 VKQLKVAVFGCMS
-759 CNSLDYNLRVYCMDN
+759 CNSLDYNLRVYCVDN
-774 TPCAFQEVVSDERLQ
+774 TPCAFQEVVSDERHQ

-803 GNTCS
+803 GNTFS

-835 RVWRGSARPLLC
+835 RVWCSNRQPLHC
-847 AFSLERYSPGTTQ
+847 AFSLERYTPTTTQ
-860 LSCKVCVRQL
+860 LSCKICIRQL
-870 KGHEQVLHVQT
+870 KGHEQILQVQT

-891 TFFAHDDSNFPAQVG
+891 TFFAQEDSSFPAQTG
-906 PKAFKIPFSIRQR
+906 PKAFKIPYSIRQR
-919 ICATFDAPSAKGKDW
+919 ICATFDTPNAKGKDW

-948 YFATQSSPSAVILDL
+948 YFATQSSPSAVILNL

-968 QQDGDLDSL
+968 QHDGDLDSL

-983 IGRTHS
+983 IGRTHTKLSNITES
-989 QPPEPPEPEL
+989 QLDEA
-999 EEPDF
+999 DF
-1004 SYSRQNG
+1004 NYSRQNG

>member
-1 MRERAA
+1 MGTA
-7 GSESAAAGA
+7 AAAG
-16 GRGARG
+16 
-22 PAASPRPQHPRAR
+22 
-35 SIPAPGRPQRAGQS
+35 
-49 RAEGGKPTA
+49 GG
-58 PPQPRRILGD
+58 
-68 LEPDPRRI
+68 
-76 RIPAPSIPRRCGH
+76 
-89 SMGGGAPRL
+89 GGGARRWLPW
-98 DPRLLLLLLL
+98 L
-108 GLCGWSTALR
+108 GLCFWAAGAAAAR
-118 GNENSEALPESIP
+118 GTDNGEVLPESIP
-131 SAPGTLPHFMEEP
+131 SAPGTLPHFIEEP
-144 DDSYII
+144 DDAYII
-150 KSNPIVLRCKA
+150 KSNPIALRCKA
-161 KPAMQIFFKCNG
+161 RPAMQIFFKCNG

-187 DEATGL
+187 DESSGL

-243 NFEQDPQGKEVPIEG
+243 NFEQDPQGREVPIEG

-281 EPIDSNLDENIDTRA
+281 EPIDSEQDENIDTRA

-321 AKRRSMSATVVVYV
+321 AKRRSLSATVVVY
-335 NGGWSSWTEW
+335 
-345 SNCNARCGR
+345 
-354 GWQKRSR
+354 
-361 TCTNP
+361 
-366 APLNGGAFCEGM
+366 
-378 SVQKITCTSLCPVD
+378 VD

-409 HLRVRECIAPPP
+409 HLRIRECTAPPP

-430 LGQESEN
+430 LSQESEN
-437 CTEGLCIQDKKPL
+437 CTDGLCIL
-450 HEIKS
+450 GIE
-455 QNLETAS
+455 NAS

-470 GAAVLAVAVLVV
+470 GAAVVAVAVLVIG
-482 AVTLYRRSQSNSLL
+482 VTLYRRSQSDYGVDVIDSSALTGGFQTFNFKTVRQGNSLL

-501 QPELTV
+501 QPDLTV

-532 NPLSDIKVKVQSSFM
+532 NPLSDIKVKVQSSFV

-552 TERAEFHGKAP
+552 PERAEYHGKNH

-568 HGNVPH
+568 HGNNHGFSTMH
-574 PAFGTVQGRNK
+574 PRNK
-585 AVYIQNLASI
+585 TPYIQNL
-595 STSSQLRTTAL
+595 SSLPTRTELRTTGV
-606 FGHLGGRLVVPNT
+606 FGHLGGRLVMPNT
-619 GVSLLIPHGAIPEES
+619 GVSLLIPHGAIPEEN

-639 LAITQKESSLQP
+639 MSINQGEPSLQSD
-651 EGSAV
+651 GSEV
-656 LLGPEV
+656 LLSPEV
-662 TCGPSEVTVSTPFAL
+662 TCGPPDMIVTTPFAL
-677 TIPHCAHADPQ
+677 TIPHCADVSSE
-688 HWSIHLKRRT
+688 HWTIHLKKRT

-708 VEEETTSCYCLLDP
+708 VEDESTSCYCLLDP
-722 YACHILLNSF
+722 FACHVLLDSF
-732 GTYALIGEPISDCA
+732 GTYALTGEPITDCA
-746 VRQLKVAVFGCLS
+746 VKQLKVAVFGCMS
-759 CNSLDYNLRVYCMDN
+759 CNSLDYNLRVYCVDN
-774 TPCAFQEVVSDERLQ
+774 TPCAFQEVVSDERHH

-803 GNTCS
+803 GNTFS

-835 RVWRGSARPLLC
+835 RVWCSNRQPLHC
-847 AFSLERYSPGTTQ
+847 AFSLERYTPTTTQ
-860 LSCKVCVRQL
+860 LSCKICIRQL
-870 KGHEQVLHVQT
+870 KGHEQILQVQT

-891 TFFAHDDSNFPAQVG
+891 TFFAQEDSTFPAQTG
-906 PKAFKIPFSIRQR
+906 PKAFKIPYSIRQR
-919 ICATFDAPSAKGKDW
+919 ICATFDTPNAKGKDW

-948 YFATQSSPSAVILDL
+948 YFATQSSPSAVILNL

-968 QQDGDLDSL
+968 QHDGDLDSL

-983 IGRTHS
+983 IGRTHMKLSNITES
-989 QPPEPPEPEL
+989 QLDEA
-999 EEPDF
+999 DF
-1004 SYSRQNG
+1004 NYSRQNG

>member
-1 MRERAA
+1 MGTRAA
-7 GSESAAAGA
+7 GG
-16 GRGARG
+16 GCPARL
-22 PAASPRPQHPRAR
+22 
-35 SIPAPGRPQRAGQS
+35 
-49 RAEGGKPTA
+49 
-58 PPQPRRILGD
+58 RR
-68 LEPDPRRI
+68 R
-76 RIPAPSIPRRCGH
+76 
-89 SMGGGAPRL
+89 
-98 DPRLLLLLLL
+98 LLLLL
-108 GLCGWSTALR
+108 GLCSWAAALR
-118 GNENSEALPESIP
+118 GNDNSEALPESIP
-131 SAPGTLPHFMEEP
+131 SAPGTLPHFMQEP
-144 DDSYII
+144 DDAYII
-150 KSNPIVLRCKA
+150 KSNPIALRCKA
-161 KPAMQIFFKCNG
+161 MPAMQIFFKCNG
-173 EWVHQNEHVSEESL
+173 EWVHQNEHVSEESM
-187 DEATGL
+187 DESTGL

-281 EPIDSNLDENIDTRA
+281 EPIDSNQDENIDTRA

-335 NGGWSSWTEW
+335 
-345 SNCNARCGR
+345 
-354 GWQKRSR
+354 
-361 TCTNP
+361 
-366 APLNGGAFCEGM
+366 
-378 SVQKITCTSLCPVD
+378 D

-409 HLRVRECIAPPP
+409 HLRIRECTAPPP

-430 LGQESEN
+430 FSQESEN
-437 CTEGLCIQDKKPL
+437 CTEGLCIQDKKLL
-450 HEIKS
+450 HEIKP
-455 QNLETAS
+455 QNIENAS

-470 GAAVLAVAVLVV
+470 GAAVIAVAVLVV
-482 AVTLYRRSQSNSLL
+482 GITLYRRSQSEYGVDVIDSSALTGGFQTFNFKTVRQGNSLL

-501 QPELTV
+501 QPDLTV
-507 SRTYSGPICLQDPLD
+507 SRTYSGPICLQDPMD

-552 TERAEFHGKAP
+552 TERAEYHGKAHS
-563 PGTFP
+563 GTFP
-568 HGNVPH
+568 HGNNRGFTTIH
-574 PAFGTVQGRNK
+574 ARNK
-585 AVYIQNLASI
+585 TTYIQNLSSL
-595 STSSQLRTTAL
+595 STRSELRTTGI
-606 FGHLGGRLVVPNT
+606 FGHLGGRLVMPNT

-634 SWEIY
+634 SWEMY
-639 LAITQKESSLQP
+639 LTICQGESSLQP
-651 EGSAV
+651 EGTEV

-662 TCGPSEVTVSTPFAL
+662 TCGPLDVTVTTPFAL
-677 TIPHCAHADPQ
+677 TIPHCAEVNSE
-688 HWSIHLKRRT
+688 HWNIHLKKRT

-708 VEEETTSCYCLLDP
+708 MEEETTSCYCLLDP
-722 YACHILLNSF
+722 YACHILLDRF
-732 GTYALIGEPISDCA
+732 GTYALAGEPISDCA
-746 VRQLKVAVFGCLS
+746 VKQLKVAVFGCMS
-759 CNSLDYNLRVYCMDN
+759 CNSLDYSLRVYCMDN
-774 TPCAFQEVVSDERLQ
+774 TPCAFQEVVSGERQQ

-803 GNTCS
+803 GNTFS

-835 RVWRGSARPLLC
+835 RVWCSNQQPLHC
-847 AFSLERYSPGTTQ
+847 AFSLERYTPATTH
-860 LSCKVCVRQL
+860 LSCKICVRQV
-870 KGHEQVLHVQT
+870 KGHEQILQIQT
-881 SILESERETI
+881 SILENERETI
-891 TFFAHDDSNFPAQVG
+891 TLFAREDSNFPAQTG
-906 PKAFKIPFSIRQR
+906 PKAFKIPYSIRQR
-919 ICATFDAPSAKGKDW
+919 ICATFDTPNAKGKDW

-968 QQDGDLDSL
+968 QHDGDLDSL

-989 QPPEPPEPEL
+989 KVSNITETPI
-999 EEPDF
+999 EETDF

>member
-1 MRERAA
+1 MGRA
-7 GSESAAAGA
+7 AAAGGGA
-16 GRGARG
+16 GGARRWL
-22 PAASPRPQHPRAR
+22 PW
-35 SIPAPGRPQRAGQS
+35 
-49 RAEGGKPTA
+49 
-58 PPQPRRILGD
+58 
-68 LEPDPRRI
+68 
-76 RIPAPSIPRRCGH
+76 
-89 SMGGGAPRL
+89 
-98 DPRLLLLLLL
+98 L
-108 GLCGWSTALR
+108 GLCFWAAGAAAAR
-118 GNENSEALPESIP
+118 GTDNGEALPESIP
-131 SAPGTLPHFMEEP
+131 SAPGTLPHFIEEP
-144 DDSYII
+144 DDAYII
-150 KSNPIVLRCKA
+150 KSNPIALRCKA
-161 KPAMQIFFKCNG
+161 RPAMQIFFKCNG

-187 DEATGL
+187 DESSGL

-243 NFEQDPQGKEVPIEG
+243 NFEQDPQGREVPIEG

-281 EPIDSNLDENIDTRA
+281 EPIDSEQDENIDTRA

-321 AKRRSMSATVVVYV
+321 AKRRSLSATVVVYV
-335 NGGWSSWTEW
+335 
-345 SNCNARCGR
+345 
-354 GWQKRSR
+354 
-361 TCTNP
+361 
-366 APLNGGAFCEGM
+366 
-378 SVQKITCTSLCPVD
+378 D
-392 GSWEVWSEW
+392 GSWEAWSEW

-409 HLRVRECIAPPP
+409 HLRIRECTAPPP

-430 LGQESEN
+430 LSQESEN
-437 CTEGLCIQDKKPL
+437 CTDGLCIL
-450 HEIKS
+450 GIE
-455 QNLETAS
+455 NAS

-470 GAAVLAVAVLVV
+470 GAAVVAVAVLVIG
-482 AVTLYRRSQSNSLL
+482 VTLYRRSQSDYGVDVIDSSALTGGFQTFNFKTVRQGNSLL

-501 QPELTV
+501 QPDLTV

-552 TERAEFHGKAP
+552 SERPEYHGKNHS
-563 PGTFP
+563 GTFP
-568 HGNVPH
+568 HGNNRSFSTMH
-574 PAFGTVQGRNK
+574 PRNK
-585 AVYIQNLASI
+585 TPYIQNL
-595 STSSQLRTTAL
+595 SSLPTRTELRTTGV
-606 FGHLGGRLVVPNT
+606 FGHLGGRLVMPNT
-619 GVSLLIPHGAIPEES
+619 GVSLLIPHGAIPEEN

-639 LAITQKESSLQP
+639 MSINQGEPSLQSD
-651 EGSAV
+651 GSEV
-656 LLGPEV
+656 LLSPEV
-662 TCGPSEVTVSTPFAL
+662 TCGPPDMIVTTPFAL
-677 TIPHCAHADPQ
+677 TIPHCADVSSE
-688 HWSIHLKRRT
+688 HWNIHLKKRT

-708 VEEETTSCYCLLDP
+708 VEDESTSCYCLLDP
-722 YACHILLNSF
+722 FACHVLLDSF
-732 GTYALIGEPISDCA
+732 GTYALTGEPITDCA
-746 VRQLKVAVFGCLS
+746 VKQLKVAVFGCMS
-759 CNSLDYNLRVYCMDN
+759 CNSLDYNLRVYCVDN
-774 TPCAFQEVVSDERLQ
+774 TPCAFQEVVSDERHQ

-803 GNTCS
+803 GNTFS

-835 RVWRGSARPLLC
+835 RVWCSNRQPLHC
-847 AFSLERYSPGTTQ
+847 AFSLERYTPTTTQ
-860 LSCKVCVRQL
+860 LSCKICIRQL
-870 KGHEQVLHVQT
+870 KGHEQILQVQT

-891 TFFAHDDSNFPAQVG
+891 TFFAQEDSTFPAQTG
-906 PKAFKIPFSIRQR
+906 PKAFKIPYSIRQR
-919 ICATFDAPSAKGKDW
+919 ICATFDTPNAKGKDW

-948 YFATQSSPSAVILDL
+948 YFATQSSPSAVILNL

-968 QQDGDLDSL
+968 QHDGDLDSL

-983 IGRTHS
+983 IGRTHTKLSNITES
-989 QPPEPPEPEL
+989 QLDEA
-999 EEPDF
+999 DF
-1004 SYSRQNG
+1004 NYSRQNG

>member
-1 MRERAA
+1 M
-7 GSESAAAGA
+7 GTAAAG
-16 GRGARG
+16 GGCGARRWL
-22 PAASPRPQHPRAR
+22 PW
-35 SIPAPGRPQRAGQS
+35 
-49 RAEGGKPTA
+49 
-58 PPQPRRILGD
+58 
-68 LEPDPRRI
+68 
-76 RIPAPSIPRRCGH
+76 
-89 SMGGGAPRL
+89 
-98 DPRLLLLLLL
+98 L
-108 GLCGWSTALR
+108 GLCFWAAGAAAAR
-118 GNENSEALPESIP
+118 GADNGEVLPDSIP
-131 SAPGTLPHFMEEP
+131 SAPGTLPHFIEEP
-144 DDSYII
+144 EDAYIV
-150 KSNPIVLRCKA
+150 KSNPIALRCKA
-161 KPAMQIFFKCNG
+161 RPAMQIFFKCNG

-187 DEATGL
+187 DESSGL

-243 NFEQDPQGKEVPIEG
+243 NFEQDPQGREVPIEG

-281 EPIDSNLDENIDTRA
+281 EPIDSAQDENIDTRA

-321 AKRRSMSATVVVYV
+321 AKRRSLSATVVVY
-335 NGGWSSWTEW
+335 
-345 SNCNARCGR
+345 
-354 GWQKRSR
+354 
-361 TCTNP
+361 
-366 APLNGGAFCEGM
+366 
-378 SVQKITCTSLCPVD
+378 VD

-409 HLRVRECIAPPP
+409 HLRIRECTAPPP

-430 LGQESEN
+430 LSQESEN
-437 CTEGLCIQDKKPL
+437 CTDGLCILDKKPL
-450 HEIKS
+450 HEIKPQRWS
-455 QNLETAS
+455 RRGIENAS

-470 GAAVLAVAVLVV
+470 GAAIVAVAVLVIG
-482 AVTLYRRSQSNSLL
+482 VTLYRRSHSDYGVDVIDSSALTGGFQTFNFKTVRQGNSLL
-496 LNSSM
+496 LNPAM
-501 QPELTV
+501 QPDLTV

-552 TERAEFHGKAP
+552 SERAEYHGKNHS
-563 PGTFP
+563 GTFP
-568 HGNVPH
+568 HGNNRGFSTIH
-574 PAFGTVQGRNK
+574 PRNK
-585 AVYIQNLASI
+585 TPYIQNL
-595 STSSQLRTTAL
+595 SSLPTRTELRTTGV
-606 FGHLGGRLVVPNT
+606 FGHLGGRLVMPNT
-619 GVSLLIPHGAIPEES
+619 GVSLLIPHGAIPEEN

-639 LAITQKESSLQP
+639 MSINQGEPSLQSD
-651 EGSAV
+651 GSEV
-656 LLGPEV
+656 LLSPEV
-662 TCGPSEVTVSTPFAL
+662 TCGPPDMLVTTPFAL
-677 TIPHCAHADPQ
+677 TIPHCADVSSE
-688 HWSIHLKRRT
+688 HWNIHLKKRT

-708 VEEETTSCYCLLDP
+708 VEDESTSCYCLLDP
-722 YACHILLNSF
+722 FACHVLLDSF
-732 GTYALIGEPISDCA
+732 GTYALTGEPITDCA
-746 VRQLKVAVFGCLS
+746 VKQLKVAVFGCMS
-759 CNSLDYNLRVYCMDN
+759 CNSLDYNLRVYCVDN
-774 TPCAFQEVVSDERLQ
+774 TPCAFQEVVSDERHQ

-803 GNTCS
+803 GNTFS

-835 RVWRGSARPLLC
+835 RVWSSNRQPLHC
-847 AFSLERYSPGTTQ
+847 AFSLERYTPTTTQ
-860 LSCKVCVRQL
+860 LSCKICIRQL
-870 KGHEQVLHVQT
+870 KGHEQILQVQT

-891 TFFAHDDSNFPAQVG
+891 TFFAQEDSTFPAQTG
-906 PKAFKIPFSIRQR
+906 PKAFKIPYSIRQR
-919 ICATFDAPSAKGKDW
+919 ICATFDTPNAKGKDW

-948 YFATQSSPSAVILDL
+948 YFATQSSPSAVILNL

-983 IGRTHS
+983 IGRTHTKLSNITES
-989 QPPEPPEPEL
+989 QL
-999 EEPDF
+999 EEADF
-1004 SYSRQNG
+1004 NYSRQNG

>member
-1 MRERAA
+1 MGTGAA
-7 GSESAAAGA
+7 DGSRGARRWLPWLGLFFWAAGA
-16 GRGARG
+16 AAARGADG
-22 PAASPRPQHPRAR
+22 S
-35 SIPAPGRPQRAGQS
+35 
-49 RAEGGKPTA
+49 E
-58 PPQPRRILGD
+58 IL
-68 LEPDPRRI
+68 PD
-76 RIPAPSIPRRCGH
+76 
-89 SMGGGAPRL
+89 
-98 DPRLLLLLLL
+98 
-108 GLCGWSTALR
+108 
-118 GNENSEALPESIP
+118 SIP
-131 SAPGTLPHFMEEP
+131 SAPGTLPHFIEEP
-144 DDSYII
+144 EDAYII
-150 KSNPIVLRCKA
+150 KSNPIALRCKA
-161 KPAMQIFFKCNG
+161 RPAMQIFFKCNG

-187 DEATGL
+187 DESSGL

-243 NFEQDPQGKEVPIEG
+243 NFEQDPQGREVPIEG

-281 EPIDSNLDENIDTRA
+281 EPIDSEQDENIDTRA

-321 AKRRSMSATVVVYV
+321 AKRRSLSATVVVY
-335 NGGWSSWTEW
+335 
-345 SNCNARCGR
+345 
-354 GWQKRSR
+354 
-361 TCTNP
+361 
-366 APLNGGAFCEGM
+366 
-378 SVQKITCTSLCPVD
+378 VD

-409 HLRVRECIAPPP
+409 HLRIRECTAPPP

-430 LGQESEN
+430 LSQESEN
-437 CTEGLCIQDKKPL
+437 CTDGLCILDKKPL
-450 HEIKS
+450 HEIKPQS
-455 QNLETAS
+455 IENAS

-470 GAAVLAVAVLVV
+470 GAAVVAVAVLVIG
-482 AVTLYRRSQSNSLL
+482 VTLYRRSHSDYGVDVIDSSALTGGFQTFNFKTVRQGNSLL
-496 LNSSM
+496 LNPAM
-501 QPELTV
+501 QPDLTV

-552 TERAEFHGKAP
+552 SERAEYHGKNHS
-563 PGTFP
+563 GTFP
-568 HGNVPH
+568 HGNNRGFSTIH
-574 PAFGTVQGRNK
+574 PRNK
-585 AVYIQNLASI
+585 TPYIQNL
-595 STSSQLRTTAL
+595 SSLPTRTELRTTGV
-606 FGHLGGRLVVPNT
+606 FGHLGGRLVMPNT
-619 GVSLLIPHGAIPEES
+619 GVSLLIPHGAIPEEN

-639 LAITQKESSLQP
+639 MSINQGEPSLQSD
-651 EGSAV
+651 GSEV
-656 LLGPEV
+656 LLSPEV
-662 TCGPSEVTVSTPFAL
+662 TCGPPDMLVTTPFAL
-677 TIPHCAHADPQ
+677 TIPHCADVSSE
-688 HWSIHLKRRT
+688 HWNIHLKKRT

-708 VEEETTSCYCLLDP
+708 VEDESTSCYCLLDP
-722 YACHILLNSF
+722 FACHVLLDSF
-732 GTYALIGEPISDCA
+732 GTYALTGEPITDCA
-746 VRQLKVAVFGCLS
+746 VKQLKVAVFGCMS
-759 CNSLDYNLRVYCMDN
+759 CNSLDYNLRVYCVDN
-774 TPCAFQEVVSDERLQ
+774 TPCAFQEVISDERHQ

-803 GNTCS
+803 GNTFS
-808 LQISVLDIP
+808 L
-817 PFLWRI
+817 
-823 KPFTACQ
+823 Q

-835 RVWRGSARPLLC
+835 RVWSSNRQPLHC
-847 AFSLERYSPGTTQ
+847 AFSLERYTPTTTQ
-860 LSCKVCVRQL
+860 LSCKICIRQL
-870 KGHEQVLHVQT
+870 KGHEQILQVQT

-891 TFFAHDDSNFPAQVG
+891 TFFAQEDSTFPAQTG
-906 PKAFKIPFSIRQR
+906 PKAFKIPYSIRQR
-919 ICATFDAPSAKGKDW
+919 ICATFDTPNAKGKDW

-948 YFATQSSPSAVILDL
+948 YFATQSSPSAVILNL

-983 IGRTHS
+983 IGRTHTKLS
-989 QPPEPPEPEL
+989 NITEPQIDDA
-999 EEPDF
+999 DF
-1004 SYSRQNG
+1004 NYSRQNG

>member
-1 MRERAA
+1 MGRA
-7 GSESAAAGA
+7 AAAGGGA
-16 GRGARG
+16 GGARRWL
-22 PAASPRPQHPRAR
+22 PW
-35 SIPAPGRPQRAGQS
+35 
-49 RAEGGKPTA
+49 
-58 PPQPRRILGD
+58 
-68 LEPDPRRI
+68 
-76 RIPAPSIPRRCGH
+76 
-89 SMGGGAPRL
+89 
-98 DPRLLLLLLL
+98 L
-108 GLCGWSTALR
+108 GLCLWAAGAAAAR
-118 GNENSEALPESIP
+118 GSDNGEALPESIP
-131 SAPGTLPHFMEEP
+131 SAPGTLPHFIEEP
-144 DDSYII
+144 EDAYII
-150 KSNPIVLRCKA
+150 KSNPIALRCKA
-161 KPAMQIFFKCNG
+161 RPAMQIFFKCNG
-173 EWVHQNEHVSEESL
+173 EWVHQNEHVSEETL
-187 DEATGL
+187 DESSGL

-243 NFEQDPQGKEVPIEG
+243 NFEQDPQGREVPIEG

-281 EPIDSNLDENIDTRA
+281 EPIDSEQDENIDTRA

-321 AKRRSMSATVVVYV
+321 AKRRSLSATVVVYV

-345 SNCNARCGR
+345 SACNVRCGR

-378 SVQKITCTSLCPVD
+378 SVQKITCTALCPVD

-401 SVCSPECE
+401 SVCSPACE
-409 HLRVRECIAPPP
+409 HLRIRECTAPPP

-430 LGQESEN
+430 LSQESEN
-437 CTEGLCIQDKKPL
+437 CTDGLCILDKKPL
-450 HEIKS
+450 HEIKPQS
-455 QNLETAS
+455 IENAS

-470 GAAVLAVAVLVV
+470 GAAVVTVAVLVIG
-482 AVTLYRRSQSNSLL
+482 VTLYRRSQSDYGVDVIDSSALTGNSLL

-501 QPELTV
+501 QPDLTV
-507 SRTYSGPICLQDPLD
+507 SRTYSGPMCLQDPLD

-532 NPLSDIKVKVQSSFM
+532 NPLSDIKVKVESSFM

-552 TERAEFHGKAP
+552 SGRAEYHGKSHS
-563 PGTFP
+563 GTFP
-568 HGNVPH
+568 HGNSRSFTAMH
-574 PAFGTVQGRNK
+574 PRNK
-585 AVYIQNLASI
+585 APYIQHL
-595 STSSQLRTTAL
+595 SSLPTRTELRTTGV
-606 FGHLGGRLVVPNT
+606 FGHLGGRLVMPNT
-619 GVSLLIPHGAIPEES
+619 GVSLLIPHGAIPEEN

-639 LAITQKESSLQP
+639 MSINQGEPSLQSD
-651 EGSAV
+651 GSEV
-656 LLGPEV
+656 LLSPEV
-662 TCGPSEVTVSTPFAL
+662 TCGPPDMIVTTPFAL
-677 TIPHCAHADPQ
+677 TIPHCADVSSE
-688 HWSIHLKRRT
+688 HWNIHLKKRT

-708 VEEETTSCYCLLDP
+708 VEEESTSCYCLLDP
-722 YACHILLNSF
+722 FACHVLLDSF
-732 GTYALIGEPISDCA
+732 GTFALTGEPITDCA
-746 VRQLKVAVFGCLS
+746 VKQLKVAVFGCMS
-759 CNSLDYNLRVYCMDN
+759 CNSLDYNLRVYCVDN
-774 TPCAFQEVVSDERLQ
+774 TPCAFQEVVSDERHQ

-803 GNTCS
+803 GNTFS

-835 RVWRGSARPLLC
+835 RVWCSNRQPLHC
-847 AFSLERYSPGTTQ
+847 AFSLERYTPTTTQ
-860 LSCKVCVRQL
+860 LSCKICIRQL
-870 KGHEQVLHVQT
+870 KGHEQILQVQT
-881 SILESERETI
+881 SILENERETI
-891 TFFAHDDSNFPAQVG
+891 TFFAQEDSTFPAQTG
-906 PKAFKIPFSIRQR
+906 PKAFKIPYSIRQR
-919 ICATFDAPSAKGKDW
+919 ICATFDTPNAKGKDW

-948 YFATQSSPSAVILDL
+948 YFATQSSPSAVILNL

-983 IGRTHS
+983 IGRTHTKLSDIAES
-989 QPPEPPEPEL
+989 QLDEA
-999 EEPDF
+999 DF
-1004 SYSRQNG
+1004 SYSRKNG

>member
-1 MRERAA
+1 MGRA
-7 GSESAAAGA
+7 AAAGGGA
-16 GRGARG
+16 GGARVWL
-22 PAASPRPQHPRAR
+22 PW
-35 SIPAPGRPQRAGQS
+35 
-49 RAEGGKPTA
+49 
-58 PPQPRRILGD
+58 
-68 LEPDPRRI
+68 
-76 RIPAPSIPRRCGH
+76 
-89 SMGGGAPRL
+89 
-98 DPRLLLLLLL
+98 L
-108 GLCGWSTALR
+108 GLCFWAAGAAAAR
-118 GNENSEALPESIP
+118 GTDNGEALPESIP
-131 SAPGTLPHFMEEP
+131 SAPGTLPHFIEEP
-144 DDSYII
+144 DDAYII
-150 KSNPIVLRCKA
+150 KSNPIALRCKA
-161 KPAMQIFFKCNG
+161 RPAMQIFFKCNG

-187 DEATGL
+187 DESSGL

-243 NFEQDPQGKEVPIEG
+243 NFEQDPQGREVPIEG

-281 EPIDSNLDENIDTRA
+281 EPIDSEQDENIDTRA

-321 AKRRSMSATVVVYV
+321 AKRRSLSATVVVY
-335 NGGWSSWTEW
+335 
-345 SNCNARCGR
+345 
-354 GWQKRSR
+354 
-361 TCTNP
+361 
-366 APLNGGAFCEGM
+366 
-378 SVQKITCTSLCPVD
+378 VD

-409 HLRVRECIAPPP
+409 HLRIRECTAPPP

-430 LGQESEN
+430 LSQESEN
-437 CTEGLCIQDKKPL
+437 CTDGLCIL
-450 HEIKS
+450 GIE
-455 QNLETAS
+455 NAS

-470 GAAVLAVAVLVV
+470 GAAVVAVAVLVIG
-482 AVTLYRRSQSNSLL
+482 VTLYRRSQSDYGVDVIDSSALTGGFQTFNFKTVRQGNSLL

-501 QPELTV
+501 QPDLTV

-552 TERAEFHGKAP
+552 SERAEYHGKNHS
-563 PGTFP
+563 GTFP
-568 HGNVPH
+568 HGNNRSFSTMH
-574 PAFGTVQGRNK
+574 PRNK
-585 AVYIQNLASI
+585 TPYIQNL
-595 STSSQLRTTAL
+595 SSLPTRTELRTTGV
-606 FGHLGGRLVVPNT
+606 FGHLGGRLVMPNT
-619 GVSLLIPHGAIPEES
+619 GVSLLIPHGAIPEEN

-639 LAITQKESSLQP
+639 MSINQGEPSLQSDGC
-651 EGSAV
+651 EV
-656 LLGPEV
+656 LLSPEV
-662 TCGPSEVTVSTPFAL
+662 TCGPPDMTVTTPFAL
-677 TIPHCAHADPQ
+677 TIPHCADVSSE
-688 HWSIHLKRRT
+688 HWNIHLKKRT

-708 VEEETTSCYCLLDP
+708 VEDESTSCYCLLDP
-722 YACHILLNSF
+722 FACHVLLDSF
-732 GTYALIGEPISDCA
+732 GTYALTGEPVTDCA
-746 VRQLKVAVFGCLS
+746 VKQLKVAVFGCMS
-759 CNSLDYNLRVYCMDN
+759 CNSLDYNLRVYCVDN
-774 TPCAFQEVVSDERLQ
+774 TPWAFQEVVSDERHQ

-803 GNTCS
+803 GNTFS

-830 EVPFS
+830 EVPFA
-835 RVWRGSARPLLC
+835 RVWCSNRQPLHC
-847 AFSLERYSPGTTQ
+847 AFSLERYTPTTTQ
-860 LSCKVCVRQL
+860 LSCKICIRQL
-870 KGHEQVLHVQT
+870 KGHEQILQVQT

-891 TFFAHDDSNFPAQVG
+891 TFFAQEDSTFPAQTG
-906 PKAFKIPFSIRQR
+906 PKAFKIPYSIRQR
-919 ICATFDAPSAKGKDW
+919 ICATFDTPNAKGKDW

-948 YFATQSSPSAVILDL
+948 YFATQSSPSAVILNL

-968 QQDGDLDSL
+968 QHDGNLDSL

-983 IGRTHS
+983 IGRTHTKLS
-989 QPPEPPEPEL
+989 NITESKLDEA
-999 EEPDF
+999 DF
-1004 SYSRQNG
+1004 NYSRQNG

>member
-1 MRERAA
+1 MERAA
-7 GSESAAAGA
+7 AAGGGGAGGARRWLSWLGLCFWAAGA
-16 GRGARG
+16 AAARG
-22 PAASPRPQHPRAR
+22 SDN
-35 SIPAPGRPQRAGQS
+35 G
-49 RAEGGKPTA
+49 
-58 PPQPRRILGD
+58 
-68 LEPDPRRI
+68 
-76 RIPAPSIPRRCGH
+76 
-89 SMGGGAPRL
+89 
-98 DPRLLLLLLL
+98 
-108 GLCGWSTALR
+108 
-118 GNENSEALPESIP
+118 EALPESIP
-131 SAPGTLPHFMEEP
+131 SAPGTLPHFIEEP
-144 DDSYII
+144 DDAYII
-150 KSNPIVLRCKA
+150 KSNPIALRCKA
-161 KPAMQIFFKCNG
+161 RPAMQIFFKCNG

-187 DEATGL
+187 DESSGL

-243 NFEQDPQGKEVPIEG
+243 NFEQDPQGREVPIEG

-281 EPIDSNLDENIDTRA
+281 EPIDSEQDENIDTRA

-321 AKRRSMSATVVVYV
+321 AKRRSLSATVVVY
-335 NGGWSSWTEW
+335 
-345 SNCNARCGR
+345 
-354 GWQKRSR
+354 
-361 TCTNP
+361 
-366 APLNGGAFCEGM
+366 
-378 SVQKITCTSLCPVD
+378 VD

-409 HLRVRECIAPPP
+409 HLRIRECTAPPP

-430 LGQESEN
+430 LSQESEN
-437 CTEGLCIQDKKPL
+437 CTDGLCIL
-450 HEIKS
+450 GIE
-455 QNLETAS
+455 NAS

-470 GAAVLAVAVLVV
+470 GAAVVAVAVLVIG
-482 AVTLYRRSQSNSLL
+482 VTLYRRSQSDYGVDVIDSSALTGGFQTFNFKTVRQGNSLL

-501 QPELTV
+501 QPDLTV

-552 TERAEFHGKAP
+552 SERAEYHSKNHS
-563 PGTFP
+563 GTFP
-568 HGNVPH
+568 HGNNRSFSTMH
-574 PAFGTVQGRNK
+574 PRNK
-585 AVYIQNLASI
+585 TPYIQNL
-595 STSSQLRTTAL
+595 SSLPTRTELRTTGV
-606 FGHLGGRLVVPNT
+606 FGHLGGRLVMPNT
-619 GVSLLIPHGAIPEES
+619 GVSLLIPHGAIPEEN

-639 LAITQKESSLQP
+639 MSINQGEPSLQSD
-651 EGSAV
+651 GSEV
-656 LLGPEV
+656 LLSPEV
-662 TCGPSEVTVSTPFAL
+662 TCGPPDMIVTTPFAL
-677 TIPHCAHADPQ
+677 TIPHCADVSSE
-688 HWSIHLKRRT
+688 HWNIHLKKRT

-708 VEEETTSCYCLLDP
+708 VEDESTSCYCLLDP
-722 YACHILLNSF
+722 FACHVLLDSF
-732 GTYALIGEPISDCA
+732 GTYALTGEPITDCA
-746 VRQLKVAVFGCLS
+746 VKQLKVAVFGCMS
-759 CNSLDYNLRVYCMDN
+759 CNSLDYNLRVYCVDN
-774 TPCAFQEVVSDERLQ
+774 TPWAFQEVVSDERHQ

-803 GNTCS
+803 GNTFS

-835 RVWRGSARPLLC
+835 RVWCSNRQPLHC
-847 AFSLERYSPGTTQ
+847 AFSLERYTPTTTQ
-860 LSCKVCVRQL
+860 LSCKICIRQL
-870 KGHEQVLHVQT
+870 KGHEQILQVQT

-891 TFFAHDDSNFPAQVG
+891 TFFAQEDSTFPAQTG
-906 PKAFKIPFSIRQR
+906 PKAFKIPYSIRQR
-919 ICATFDAPSAKGKDW
+919 ICATFDTPNAKGKDW

-948 YFATQSSPSAVILDL
+948 YFATQSSPSAVILNL

-968 QQDGDLDSL
+968 QHDGDLDSL

-983 IGRTHS
+983 IGRTHTKLS
-989 QPPEPPEPEL
+989 NITETQLDEA
-999 EEPDF
+999 DF
-1004 SYSRQNG
+1004 NYSRQNG